1 METFLLN
8 LLKTSLLGSLAILA
22 MLVLK
27 PLWRERYRAKTRCWL
42 WLALAAFLL
51 LPVDFSVKNAP
62 VQAAPPKD
70 YTLFVGTDKTAIQ
83 STDNLFGDMAEKS
96 GQSPA
101 QVRDTIIQRPVT
113 NPEQKTTR
121 YIPVTTILFYG
132 YLAGAAAFLLYQGVS
147 YALFRRTVRRW
158 KRDVSRAD
166 YAAMLSD
173 TARDLGVSAPEM
185 IVCEAISTPAV
196 TGLLRPR
203 LLLPHE
209 RYDVQELRYILRH
222 ELCHLKRRDML
233 LKLVLLAANAMHW
246 FNPVV
251 YLMLRQAD
259 EDIELACDSA
269 ATDGLELPERAA
281 YSRTLLAAVQSS
293 VRALPATTCF
303 GGTVERLKRR
313 ITNVLG
319 AQKKRGLGVVALVLA
334 LTLTAGCAISWG
346 ERAQKNDDPFA
357 DKSYT
362 VDILLY
368 EAPAFTDGFTDGTY
382 PSFRTTTNT
391 AGEKYVTLC
400 DAWGSTSIY
409 GPMEEYTLEKQSFY
423 ALFGST
429 KASPVDDLIQNNKS
443 AWSGHCEEASDGQPN
458 QVYLLKQKD
467 GSVYL
472 GLAGDY
478 EEDGSELFCS
488 VFRLNEQVNPIY
500 ASMDDYAAA
509 CVEDL
514 KKGTMTYSVSEN
526 NDYASRSIEDTVAD
540 VRVTQ
545 LEQADSLGNL
555 SPDGTVLE
563 LWYFQYEMKPTN
575 EAGMQIDVI
584 GGQELTDDGYLNENW
599 THYLTVLH
607 YTYGEKT
614 GYQVIGTYTG
624 NDGLWYNGCS
634 YSGEEKYYLH
644 DFYVDYAGLD
654 LPKMFIP
661 DLLNDTAADGYG
673 RANQCEARLISGDG
687 SYYFYA
693 PITAWACNP
702 GTEFW
707 YSRYDTGSYFNAK
720 KLEQSLD
727 EAKAEWESTGA
738 KAEKTDAG
746 WRFVTHEGMSNTIV
760 TLFDAPDGT
769 CYEVTTHW
777 TFDGSTEENQWGW
790 NRDRAVEGEA
800 VILQAMVNSFRTSKI
815 LFTDG
820 SPNGSESSDPAPD
833 DTAFQADLQ
842 LASNGGA
849 SWLSLNT
856 DGMAVGGHDPKDSAP
871 TVLLDTCDYKEYD
884 PSESSPSGSAVPPG
898 GGNPLALCLS
908 LSNSAR
914 FTFYEGSDFMLYQH
928 GDTRYYK
935 VSSYG
940 DYATIFDAMLAWYNK
955 TPDKEATFESDLVLA
970 SNAATVDILAFCPA
984 SGESGSHAPLLT
996 GYSVALDSYEYKP
1009 IDKPKNLDGLD
1020 SVELWPHNAQA
1031 TCLIF
1036 YKGTNTVKYV
1046 SGKSERYYRAV
1057 GDFSIV
1063 DNDGRTLYDLMRVWY
1078 DTAEY
1083 SDMLTSDVRAQ
1094 SKSFSWQEA
1103 AQNWAN
1109 AYYGT
1114 QKEVTSGSIYKFT
1127 WLNVTVNPAEE
1138 TTQAKRKAGEI
1149 DDNTYCFAVRVEF
1162 TAESANALQ
1171 SAMAGNT
1178 VKCENPA
1185 APKDAYEFYR
1195 CCTIQLRDD
1204 GRWYGTELGTGWLCA
1219 IPKKEGLPP
1228 PFFAVFQRRAGKSTG
1243 TSQRYVV

>member
-42 WLALAAFLL
+42 WLALAVFLL

-113 NPEQKTTR
+113 NPAQKTTR

-132 YLAGAAAFLLYQGVS
+132 YLAGAAAFLLYQGLS

-158 KRDVSRAD
+158 KRDVARAD

-334 LTLTAGCAISWG
+334 LTLTAGCATSWG
-346 ERAQKNDDPFA
+346 SRDASTAPFDGSRYNPMFVFGNSELTTGKDFRPLYYVSDGNGFSVQLSQGNGA
-357 DKSYT
+357 KSVALTYGST
-362 VDILLY
+362 VAVYMPLESVTLTQ
-368 EAPAFTDGFTDGTY
+368 ENFDGTLLPDLDTLRGDNKAAWRVQLPDNFDDHDPEASPNLVFLLEQEDGTLYLCIGYHFEGGDAFPEDTDRIRWVYRLEKEDDTLY
-382 PSFRTTTNT
+382 PSM
-391 AGEKYVTLC
+391 
-400 DAWGSTSIY
+400 DA
-409 GPMEEYTLEKQSFY
+409 
-423 ALFGST
+423 
-429 KASPVDDLIQNNKS
+429 
-443 AWSGHCEEASDGQPN
+443 
-458 QVYLLKQKD
+458 
-467 GSVYL
+467 
-472 GLAGDY
+472 
-478 EEDGSELFCS
+478 
-488 VFRLNEQVNPIY
+488 
-500 ASMDDYAAA
+500 YAAA
-509 CVEDL
+509 QVEKL
-514 KKGTMTYSVSEN
+514 KKSTMSYCTSEDGN
-526 NDYASRSIEDTVAD
+526 YASQVAEDTVAD

-545 LEQADSLGNL
+545 LEQGDSLGNL

-575 EAGMQIDVI
+575 EAGVEIEPV
-584 GGQELTDDGYLNENW
+584 GGQYVTDDGYLRESW
-599 THYLTVLH
+599 THYLTVLR
-607 YTYGEKT
+607 YTSGEKT

-624 NDGLWYNGCS
+624 NDGLWYDGCN

-644 DFYVDYAGLD
+644 DFYIDYAGLD

-661 DLLNDTAADGYG
+661 NLLNAATDGYG

-800 VILQAMVNSFRTSKI
+800 EVLRAMVRSFTVNW
-815 LFTDG
+815 DADAAA
-820 SPNGSESSDPAPD
+820 DPALD
-833 DTAFQADLQ
+833 DSDFQADLQ

-849 SWLSLNT
+849 AWMFLYRDNAAITDRDMLNVTPTVRLDECSYALLHDKFTPADGARSLTLWLSNNDSSHLVFFEDT
-856 DGMAVGGHDPKDSAP
+856 DI
-871 TVLLDTCDYKEYD
+871 
-884 PSESSPSGSAVPPG
+884 
-898 GGNPLALCLS
+898 
-908 LSNSAR
+908 
-914 FTFYEGSDFMLYQH
+914 MLYQR
-928 GDTRYYK
+928 DDAYYYK
-935 VSSYG
+935 VSDYG
-940 DYATIFDAMLAWYNK
+940 DYATLYDAMLAWFNSAQSG
-955 TPDKEATFESDLVLA
+955 TEPSDASSATTT
-970 SNAATVDILAFCPA
+970 NAVSRDSLIKSA
-984 SGESGSHAPLLT
+984 
-996 GYSVALDSYEYKP
+996 DSYVDLGGYLWYTAGGKFCRWHEGGSVETIDTLP
-1009 IDKPKNLDGLD
+1009 IDYLNDAPVSASLSTQDNRILMSYHIGGATMGTYVTELYNSDGEQYVKIDGYESIAFDNHGNIVKTLQFPPAQNNLSISYD
-1020 SVELWPHNAQA
+1020 
-1031 TCLIF
+1031 
-1036 YKGTNTVKYV
+1036 
-1046 SGKSERYYRAV
+1046 SGKTWTSIGDADYFYGSVTENNDSISYAPADLSIRDGYVYTTAV
-1057 GDFSIV
+1057 
-1063 DNDGRTLYDLMRVWY
+1063 YDI
-1078 DTAEY
+1078 DHQK
-1083 SDMLTSDVRAQ
+1083 TSDPL
-1094 SKSFSWQEA
+1094 
-1103 AQNWAN
+1103 
-1109 AYYGT
+1109 
-1114 QKEVTSGSIYKFT
+1114 VTHS
-1127 WLNVTVNPAEE
+1127 
-1138 TTQAKRKAGEI
+1138 
-1149 DDNTYCFAVRVEF
+1149 VRV
-1162 TAESANALQ
+1162 NL
-1171 SAMAGNT
+1171 
-1178 VKCENPA
+1178 K
-1185 APKDAYEFYR
+1185 
-1195 CCTIQLRDD
+1195 
-1204 GRWYGTELGTGWLCA
+1204 TGAQEILD
-1219 IPKKEGLPP
+1219 
-1228 PFFAVFQRRAGKSTG
+1228 
-1243 TSQRYVV
+1243 

>member
-42 WLALAAFLL
+42 WLAMAAFLL

-132 YLAGAAAFLLYQGVS
+132 YLAGAAAFLLYQGIS
-147 YALFRRTVRRW
+147 YAHFRRTVRRW

-166 YAAMLSD
+166 YAAMLSN

-319 AQKKRGLGVVALVLA
+319 AQKKRGLGIVALVLA
-334 LTLTAGCAISWG
+334 LTLTAGCAVSWG

-362 VDILLY
+362 VDTLLY
-368 EAPAFTDGFTDGTY
+368 EAPGFTDGFTDGAY
-382 PSFRTTTNT
+382 PTFRTATNP
-391 AGEKYVTLC
+391 AGEKYVTMFNDLGY
-400 DAWGSTSIY
+400 ALIY
-409 GPMEEYTLEKQSFY
+409 GPMEEYKLEKQSFY
-423 ALFGST
+423 ALFGNT
-429 KASPVDDLIQNNKS
+429 RDASPVDDLMQHNKS
-443 AWSGHCEEASDGQPN
+443 AWTGYCEEAKDSQPY
-458 QVYLLKQKD
+458 QAYLLEQED
-467 GSVYL
+467 GTIYL
-472 GLAGDY
+472 GLSADY
-478 EEDGSELFCS
+478 AEDGSECFCM
-488 VFRLNEQVNPIY
+488 VYRLEKEDDTIY

-540 VRVTQ
+540 VRVTR

-575 EAGMQIDVI
+575 EAGAQINIV
-584 GGQELTDDGYLNENW
+584 GGQELTDDGYLNEHW

-614 GYQVIGTYTG
+614 GYQILGTSMS

-634 YSGEEKYYLH
+634 YGVDLKYYLH

-654 LPKMFIP
+654 LPKMYIP
-661 DLLNDTAADGYG
+661 NLVDGLVEDGYG
-673 RANQCEARLISGDG
+673 HGNSVEGRLVSG
-687 SYYFYA
+687 STYNFCYYYV
-693 PITAWACNP
+693 PITGWACSP
-702 GTEFW
+702 GTDYW
-707 YSRYDTGSYFNAK
+707 YSRYNTGSYFSVT
-720 KLEQSLD
+720 EVDHSLYD
-727 EAKAEWESTGA
+727 EKPEWESAGYT
-738 KAEKTDAG
+738 AEWIDESC
-746 WRFVTHEGMSNTIV
+746 RFVTHEGMSNTVV
-760 TLFDAPDGT
+760 TLFNGPNNT
-769 CYEVTTHW
+769 CYIVEIHW
-777 TFDGSTEENQWGW
+777 LFDGSTEENQWGW
-790 NRDRAVEGEA
+790 NHDRAVEEEA

-815 LFTDG
+815 LPTMD
-820 SPNGSESSDPAPD
+820 PVLDDPA
-833 DTAFQADLQ
+833 FKADLQ
-842 LASNGGA
+842 LATNGGA
-849 SWLSLNT
+849 SWMYLSKNSA
-856 DGMAVGGHDPKDSAP
+856 AVSDCNMRNVTP
-871 TVLLDTCDYKEYD
+871 TVKLDECSYALLNEEFTPDDGKQT
-884 PSESSPSGSAVPPG
+884 
-898 GGNPLALCLS
+898 LTLW
-908 LSNSAR
+908 LSNNDSSHLA
-914 FTFYEGSDFMLYQH
+914 FYESTNVMLYQR
-928 GDTRYYK
+928 DDARYYK
-935 VSSYG
+935 VSNFG
-940 DYATIFDAMLAWYNK
+940 DYATLYDAMLAWFNSAQSG
-955 TPDKEATFESDLVLA
+955 TEPSDA
-970 SNAATVDILAFCPA
+970 SSTTTTNAVSRDSLIKAA
-984 SGESGSHAPLLT
+984 
-996 GYSVALDSYEYKP
+996 DSYVDLGGYLWYTAGGKFCRWHE
-1009 IDKPKNLDGLD
+1009 GG
-1020 SVELWPHNAQA
+1020 SVE
-1031 TCLIF
+1031 
-1036 YKGTNTVKYV
+1036 TVCDLPLDYDTPV
-1046 SGKSERYYRAV
+1046 SASL
-1057 GDFSIV
+1057 STQ
-1063 DNDGRTLYDLMRVWY
+1063 DNRILMNYHIGGAIMGSFITDLYDTDGKKLSSINGYNAIAISGDIIVMTDHFMPTPNNMSISY
-1078 DTAEY
+1078 DCGKTFTEFGDKDWFYGSA
-1083 SDMLTSDVRAQ
+1083 LTED
-1094 SKSFSWQEA
+1094 
-1103 AQNWAN
+1103 
-1109 AYYGT
+1109 GT
-1114 QKEVTSGSIYKFT
+1114 YVTSVNSSLEIRDGYVYTTAVYDINHEKSDDP
-1127 WLNVTVNPAEE
+1127 LVTH
-1138 TTQAKRKAGEI
+1138 
-1149 DDNTYCFAVRVEF
+1149 AVRI
-1162 TAESANALQ
+1162 SI
-1171 SAMAGNT
+1171 
-1178 VKCENPA
+1178 K
-1185 APKDAYEFYR
+1185 
-1195 CCTIQLRDD
+1195 
-1204 GRWYGTELGTGWLCA
+1204 TGAQEILD
-1219 IPKKEGLPP
+1219 
-1228 PFFAVFQRRAGKSTG
+1228 
-1243 TSQRYVV
+1243 

>member
-27 PLWRERYRAKTRCWL
+27 PLWRERYRAITRCWL
-42 WLALAAFLL
+42 WLALAVFLL

-62 VQAAPPKD
+62 VQAEPPKD
-70 YTLFVGTDKTAIQ
+70 YTLFVGTDKTTIQ

-209 RYDVQELRYILRH
+209 HYDVQELRYILRH

-334 LTLTAGCAISWG
+334 LTLTAGCAVSWG

-362 VDILLY
+362 VDTLLY
-368 EAPAFTDGFTDGTY
+368 EAPGFTDGFTDGAY
-382 PSFRTTTNT
+382 PTFRPATNP
-391 AGEKYVTLC
+391 AGEKYVTMFNDLGY
-400 DAWGSTSIY
+400 ALIY
-409 GPMEEYTLEKQSFY
+409 GPMEEYKLEKQSFY
-423 ALFGST
+423 ALFGNT
-429 KASPVDDLIQNNKS
+429 RDASPVDDLMQHNKS
-443 AWSGHCEEASDGQPN
+443 AWTGYCEEAKDSQPY
-458 QVYLLKQKD
+458 QAYLLEQED
-467 GSVYL
+467 GTIYL
-472 GLAGDY
+472 GLSADY
-478 EEDGSELFCS
+478 AEDGSECFCM
-488 VFRLNEQVNPIY
+488 VYRLEKEDDTIY
-500 ASMDDYAAA
+500 ASMDDYAAERVA
-509 CVEDL
+509 EL

-607 YTYGEKT
+607 YTSGEQT

-800 VILQAMVNSFRTSKI
+800 AILQAMTDSFTITGKI
-815 LFTDG
+815 LLTQEDASAASTGFDALDAALDALGDMNVTADPLG
-820 SPNGSESSDPAPD
+820 HAVMVPNATAKWDDRNGTNIAYRAEIAKQFRQYSWKEASNVAQFGEEVLSVQCGRWNFYLYSNYKNVLSFFDQESDPKGYPYAFEITNAGAENAVWDAFYKWYEEAVAADNGKQTVTPAATDTLSRASITKSADSYVDLGGYLWYTAGGKFYRWHEGGSVETIDTLPIDSLTDSPVRATLSIRGSRVALNYHIGGATMGTYVTELYNPDGEQYVKIDGYESIAFDNHGNIVKTLQFPPAQNNLSISYDSGKTWTSIGDADYFYGSVTENNDSISYAP
-833 DTAFQADLQ
+833 ADL
-842 LASNGGA
+842 SIR
-849 SWLSLNT
+849 
-856 DGMAVGGHDPKDSAP
+856 DGYVYTTAV
-871 TVLLDTCDYKEYD
+871 YD
-884 PSESSPSGSAVPPG
+884 
-898 GGNPLALCLS
+898 
-908 LSNSAR
+908 
-914 FTFYEGSDFMLYQH
+914 
-928 GDTRYYK
+928 
-935 VSSYG
+935 
-940 DYATIFDAMLAWYNK
+940 
-955 TPDKEATFESDLVLA
+955 
-970 SNAATVDILAFCPA
+970 
-984 SGESGSHAPLLT
+984 
-996 GYSVALDSYEYKP
+996 
-1009 IDKPKNLDGLD
+1009 IDHQK
-1020 SVELWPHNAQA
+1020 
-1031 TCLIF
+1031 
-1036 YKGTNTVKYV
+1036 
-1046 SGKSERYYRAV
+1046 
-1057 GDFSIV
+1057 
-1063 DNDGRTLYDLMRVWY
+1063 
-1078 DTAEY
+1078 
-1083 SDMLTSDVRAQ
+1083 TSDPL
-1094 SKSFSWQEA
+1094 
-1103 AQNWAN
+1103 
-1109 AYYGT
+1109 
-1114 QKEVTSGSIYKFT
+1114 VTH
-1127 WLNVTVNPAEE
+1127 
-1138 TTQAKRKAGEI
+1138 
-1149 DDNTYCFAVRVEF
+1149 AVRI
-1162 TAESANALQ
+1162 SI
-1171 SAMAGNT
+1171 
-1178 VKCENPA
+1178 K
-1185 APKDAYEFYR
+1185 
-1195 CCTIQLRDD
+1195 
-1204 GRWYGTELGTGWLCA
+1204 TGAQEILD
-1219 IPKKEGLPP
+1219 
-1228 PFFAVFQRRAGKSTG
+1228 
-1243 TSQRYVV
+1243 

>member
-42 WLALAAFLL
+42 WLALAVFLL

-83 STDNLFGDMAEKS
+83 STDNLFGDMAERS

-101 QVRDTIIQRPVT
+101 AVRDTIIQRPVT

-121 YIPVTTILFYG
+121 YIPVTMILFYG

-166 YAAMLSD
+166 YASLLSD

-319 AQKKRGLGVVALVLA
+319 AQKKRGLGIVALVLA
-334 LTLTAGCAISWG
+334 LTLTAGCAVSWG

-362 VDILLY
+362 VDTLLY
-368 EAPAFTDGFTDGTY
+368 EAPGFTDGFTDGAY
-382 PSFRTTTNT
+382 PTFRTATNL
-391 AGEKYVTLC
+391 AGEKYVTMFNDLGY
-400 DAWGSTSIY
+400 ALIY
-409 GPMEEYTLEKQSFY
+409 GPMEEYKLEKQSFY
-423 ALFGST
+423 ALFGNT
-429 KASPVDDLIQNNKS
+429 RDASPVDDLMQHNKS
-443 AWSGHCEEASDGQPN
+443 AWTGYCEEAKDSQPY
-458 QVYLLKQKD
+458 QAYLLEQED
-467 GSVYL
+467 GTIYL
-472 GLAGDY
+472 GLSADY
-478 EEDGSELFCS
+478 AEDGSECFCM
-488 VFRLNEQVNPIY
+488 VYRLNEQINPIY

-575 EAGMQIDVI
+575 EAGAQINIV
-584 GGQELTDDGYLNENW
+584 GGQELTDDGYLNEHW

-614 GYQVIGTYTG
+614 GYQIIGTYTG

-644 DFYVDYAGLD
+644 DFYIDYAGLNE
-654 LPKMFIP
+654 PKMYIP
-661 DLLNDTAADGYG
+661 DLVDGLVEDGYG
-673 RANQCEARLISGDG
+673 HGNSVEGRLISG
-687 SYYFYA
+687 STYNFCYYYV
-693 PITAWACNP
+693 PITGWACSP
-702 GTEFW
+702 GTDYW
-707 YSRYDTGSYFNAK
+707 YSRYDTGSYFSVK
-720 KLEQSLD
+720 KLERGIND
-727 EAKAEWESTGA
+727 AKAEWESTGVTG
-738 KAEKTDAG
+738 EKVDTG
-746 WRFVTHEGMSNTIV
+746 CWRYVTHEGMSNTIV
-760 TLFDAPDGT
+760 TLFAGPNNT
-769 CYEVTTHW
+769 TYEVEIHW
-777 TFDGSTEENQWGW
+777 LFDGSTEENQWGW
-790 NRDRAVEGEA
+790 NRDRAVEEEA
-800 VILQAMVNSFRTSKI
+800 VILQAMVKHFTINGGI
-815 LFTDG
+815 YFTDG
-820 SPNGSESSDPAPD
+820 SSDSESPA
-833 DTAFQADLQ
+833 DTAFLTDLQ

-856 DGMAVGGHDPKDSAP
+856 DGMAVGGHDPKDAAP

-884 PSESSPSGSAVPPG
+884 PSESSPSGSAVPPR

-984 SGESGSHAPLLT
+984 GGESGSHAPLLT

-1195 CCTIQLRDD
+1195 CCTIQLKDD
-1204 GRWYGTELGTGWLCA
+1204 GRWYGTELGTGW
-1219 IPKKEGLPP
+1219 
-1228 PFFAVFQRRAGKSTG
+1228 
-1243 TSQRYVV
+1243 

>member
-42 WLALAAFLL
+42 WLALAVFLL

-158 KRDVSRAD
+158 KRDVARAD

-334 LTLTAGCAISWG
+334 LTLTAGCAVSWG
-346 ERAQKNDDPFA
+346 ERGKKNDAPF
-357 DKSYT
+357 
-362 VDILLY
+362 
-368 EAPAFTDGFTDGTY
+368 DGTRY
-382 PSFRTTTNT
+382 NPVLVVANWELTIGKNFRPLYYVSDESGTYFRLSREDGVNT
-391 AGEKYVTLC
+391 VTMIYDGGETAFAPMESVTLTQENFDGTLLPDL
-400 DAWGSTSIY
+400 DALRSDNKTAWRVQLPDNFDDHDPEASPNLVFLLEQEDGTLYLCIGYHFNGGDAFPEDSDRIRWVY
-409 GPMEEYTLEKQSFY
+409 RLEK
-423 ALFGST
+423 
-429 KASPVDDLIQNNKS
+429 
-443 AWSGHCEEASDGQPN
+443 
-458 QVYLLKQKD
+458 
-467 GSVYL
+467 
-472 GLAGDY
+472 
-478 EEDGSELFCS
+478 ED
-488 VFRLNEQVNPIY
+488 NTIY
-500 ASMDDYAAA
+500 PSMDDYAAA

-540 VRVTQ
+540 VRVTR
-545 LEQADSLGNL
+545 LEQGDSLGNL

-575 EAGMQIDVI
+575 EAGVQIDVI
-584 GGQELTDDGYLNENW
+584 GGQELTDDGYLNEHW

-614 GYQVIGTYTG
+614 GYQIIGTSMS
-624 NDGLWYNGCS
+624 NDGLWYNGCG
-634 YSGEEKYYLH
+634 YGVDLKYYLH
-644 DFYVDYAGLD
+644 DFYVDYAGLNE
-654 LPKMFIP
+654 PKMYIP
-661 DLLNDTAADGYG
+661 NLVDGLVEDGYG
-673 RANQCEARLISGDG
+673 HGNSVEGRLVSG
-687 SYYFYA
+687 STYNFCYYYV
-693 PITAWACNP
+693 PITGWACSP
-702 GTEFW
+702 GTDYW
-707 YSRYDTGSYFNAK
+707 YSRYDTGSYFSVK
-720 KLEQSLD
+720 KLERGIND
-727 EAKAEWESTGA
+727 AKAEWESTGVTG
-738 KAEKTDAG
+738 EKVDTG
-746 WRFVTHEGMSNTIV
+746 CWRYVTHEGMSNTIV
-760 TLFDAPDGT
+760 TLFAGPNNT
-769 CYEVTTHW
+769 TYEVEIHW
-777 TFDGSTEENQWGW
+777 LFDGSTEENQWGW
-790 NRDRAVEGEA
+790 NRDRAVEEEA
-800 VILQAMVNSFRTSKI
+800 VILQAMVKHFTINGGI
-815 LFTDG
+815 YFTDG
-820 SPNGSESSDPAPD
+820 SSDSESPA
-833 DTAFQADLQ
+833 DTAFLTDLQ
-842 LASNGGA
+842 LAANGGIESLTLFPA
-849 SWLSLNT
+849 ATSSIISPCEPVSTEGSELHVDLSNYGYSSTSEPENISLLNHIRIDLKGDSQSWF
-856 DGMAVGGHDPKDSAP
+856 
-871 TVLLDTCDYKEYD
+871 
-884 PSESSPSGSAVPPG
+884 ESYQ
-898 GGNPLALCLS
+898 GGNVIGYCAENRP
-908 LSNSAR
+908 
-914 FTFYEGSDFMLYQH
+914 TE
-928 GDTRYYK
+928 YY
-935 VSSYG
+935 
-940 DYATIFDAMLAWYNK
+940 
-955 TPDKEATFESDLVLA
+955 
-970 SNAATVDILAFCPA
+970 LAF
-984 SGESGSHAPLLT
+984 
-996 GYSVALDSYEYKP
+996 
-1009 IDKPKNLDGLD
+1009 
-1020 SVELWPHNAQA
+1020 
-1031 TCLIF
+1031 
-1036 YKGTNTVKYV
+1036 
-1046 SGKSERYYRAV
+1046 
-1057 GDFSIV
+1057 GDF
-1063 DNDGRTLYDLMRVWY
+1063 GKYATLYDVILEWYHSAQSGTKPSDASSTTTTNAVSRDSLIKAADSYVDLGGYLWYTAGGKFCRWREGGSVETVCDLPLDY
-1078 DTAEY
+1078 DTPVSASLSTQDNRILMNYHIGGATMGSFITDLYDTDGKKLSSINGYNAIAISGDIIVMTDHFMPTPNNMSISYDCGKTFTEFGDKDWFY
-1083 SDMLTSDVRAQ
+1083 GSALTEDGI
-1094 SKSFSWQEA
+1094 
-1103 AQNWAN
+1103 
-1109 AYYGT
+1109 Y
-1114 QKEVTSGSIYKFT
+1114 VTSVNSSLEIRDGYVYTTAVYDINHEKSDDP
-1127 WLNVTVNPAEE
+1127 LVTH
-1138 TTQAKRKAGEI
+1138 
-1149 DDNTYCFAVRVEF
+1149 AVRI
-1162 TAESANALQ
+1162 SI
-1171 SAMAGNT
+1171 
-1178 VKCENPA
+1178 K
-1185 APKDAYEFYR
+1185 
-1195 CCTIQLRDD
+1195 
-1204 GRWYGTELGTGWLCA
+1204 TGAQEILD
-1219 IPKKEGLPP
+1219 
-1228 PFFAVFQRRAGKSTG
+1228 
-1243 TSQRYVV
+1243 

>member
-42 WLALAAFLL
+42 WLAMAAFLL

-166 YAAMLSD
+166 YASLLSD
-173 TARDLGVSAPEM
+173 TAHDLGVSAPEM

-319 AQKKRGLGVVALVLA
+319 VQKKRGLGIVALVLA
-334 LTLTAGCAISWG
+334 LTLTAGCAVSWG
-346 ERAQKNDDPFA
+346 ERAQTQKNDDPFA

-382 PSFRTTTNT
+382 PSFRATTNT

-443 AWSGHCEEASDGQPN
+443 AWSGHCKEASDGQPN

-500 ASMDDYAAA
+500 ASMDDYAAERVA
-509 CVEDL
+509 EL

-526 NDYASRSIEDTVAD
+526 NEYASRSIEDTVAD

-545 LEQADSLGNL
+545 LEFADSLGNL

-575 EAGMQIDVI
+575 EAGAQINIV
-584 GGQELTDDGYLNENW
+584 GGQELTDDGYLNEHW

-614 GYQVIGTYTG
+614 GYQIIGTSMS
-624 NDGLWYNGCS
+624 NDGLWYNGCG
-634 YSGEEKYYLH
+634 YGVDLKYYLH

-654 LPKMFIP
+654 LPKMYIP
-661 DLLNDTAADGYG
+661 DLVDGLVEDGYG
-673 RANQCEARLISGDG
+673 HGNTVEGRLISGNG
-687 SYYFYA
+687 NYSFYA
-693 PITAWACNP
+693 PISGWTYKPNAEYA
-702 GTEFW
+702 EYW
-707 YSRYDTGSYFNAK
+707 YSSYNTGSYFSVT
-720 KLEQSLD
+720 EVDHSLYD
-727 EAKAEWESTGA
+727 EKPEWESAGYT
-738 KAEKTDAG
+738 AEWIDESC
-746 WRFVTHEGMSNTIV
+746 RFVTHEGMSNTVV
-760 TLFDAPDGT
+760 TLFNGPNNT
-769 CYEVTTHW
+769 CYIVEIHW
-777 TFDGSTEENQWGW
+777 LFDGSTEENQWGW
-790 NRDRAVEGEA
+790 NHDRAVEGEA
-800 VILQAMVNSFRTSKI
+800 EVLRAMVRSFTVNW
-815 LFTDG
+815 DADAAA
-820 SPNGSESSDPAPD
+820 DPALD
-833 DTAFQADLQ
+833 DSDFQADLQ

-849 SWLSLNT
+849 AWMFLYRDNAAITDRDMLNVTPTVRLDECSYALLHDKFTPADGARSLTLWLSNNDSSHLVFFEDT
-856 DGMAVGGHDPKDSAP
+856 DI
-871 TVLLDTCDYKEYD
+871 
-884 PSESSPSGSAVPPG
+884 
-898 GGNPLALCLS
+898 
-908 LSNSAR
+908 
-914 FTFYEGSDFMLYQH
+914 MLYQR
-928 GDTRYYK
+928 DDAYYYK
-935 VSSYG
+935 VSDYG
-940 DYATIFDAMLAWYNK
+940 DYATLYDAMLAWFNSAQSGTEPSDASSATTTNAVSRDSLIKAADSYVDLGGYLWYTAGGKFCRWHVGGSVETVCDLPLDYDTPVSASLSTQDNRILMNYHIGGAIMGSFITDLYDTDGKKLSSINGYNAIAISGDIIVMTDHFMPTPNNMSISYDCGK
-955 TPDKEATFESDLVLA
+955 TFTEFGDKDWFYGSALTEDGTYVTSVNSSLEIRDGYVYTTAVYDINHEK
-970 SNAATVDILAFCPA
+970 SNA
-984 SGESGSHAPLLT
+984 PL
-996 GYSVALDSYEYKP
+996 
-1009 IDKPKNLDGLD
+1009 
-1020 SVELWPHNAQA
+1020 
-1031 TCLIF
+1031 
-1036 YKGTNTVKYV
+1036 
-1046 SGKSERYYRAV
+1046 
-1057 GDFSIV
+1057 
-1063 DNDGRTLYDLMRVWY
+1063 
-1078 DTAEY
+1078 
-1083 SDMLTSDVRAQ
+1083 
-1094 SKSFSWQEA
+1094 
-1103 AQNWAN
+1103 
-1109 AYYGT
+1109 
-1114 QKEVTSGSIYKFT
+1114 VTH
-1127 WLNVTVNPAEE
+1127 
-1138 TTQAKRKAGEI
+1138 
-1149 DDNTYCFAVRVEF
+1149 AVRI
-1162 TAESANALQ
+1162 SI
-1171 SAMAGNT
+1171 
-1178 VKCENPA
+1178 K
-1185 APKDAYEFYR
+1185 
-1195 CCTIQLRDD
+1195 
-1204 GRWYGTELGTGWLCA
+1204 TGAQEILD
-1219 IPKKEGLPP
+1219 
-1228 PFFAVFQRRAGKSTG
+1228 
-1243 TSQRYVV
+1243 

>member
-42 WLALAAFLL
+42 WLALAVFLL

-70 YTLFVGTDKTAIQ
+70 YTLFVGTDKTTIQ

-166 YAAMLSD
+166 YASLLSD

-209 RYDVQELRYILRH
+209 HYDVQELRYILRH

-334 LTLTAGCAISWG
+334 LTLTAGCAVSWG
-346 ERAQKNDDPFA
+346 ERAQTQKNDDPFA

-614 GYQVIGTYTG
+614 GYQIIGTSMS
-624 NDGLWYNGCS
+624 NDGLWYNGCG
-634 YSGEEKYYLH
+634 YGVDLKYYLH
-644 DFYVDYAGLD
+644 DFYIDYAGLNE
-654 LPKMFIP
+654 PKMYIP
-661 DLLNDTAADGYG
+661 DLVDGLVEDGYG
-673 RANQCEARLISGDG
+673 HGNSVEGRLVSD
-687 SYYFYA
+687 STYNFCYYYV
-693 PITAWACNP
+693 PITGWACSP
-702 GTEFW
+702 GTDYW
-707 YSRYDTGSYFNAK
+707 YSRYDTGSYFSVK
-720 KLEQSLD
+720 KLERGIND
-727 EAKAEWESTGA
+727 AKAEWESTGA
-738 KAEKTDAG
+738 KAEKTDTG
-746 WRFVTHEGMSNTIV
+746 WRFVTNEGMSNTVV
-760 TLFDAPDGT
+760 TLFDAPDNT
-769 CYEVTTHW
+769 CYEVEIHW
-777 TFDGSTEENQWGW
+777 SFDGSTAENEWGW
-790 NRDRAVEGEA
+790 NRDRAVEEEA
-800 VILQAMVNSFRTSKI
+800 VVLRAMVRSFTVNW
-815 LFTDG
+815 DADAAA
-820 SPNGSESSDPAPD
+820 DPALD
-833 DTAFQADLQ
+833 DSDFQADLQ

-849 SWLSLNT
+849 AWMFLYRDNAAITDRDMLNVTPTVRLDECSYALLHDKFTPADGARSLTLWLSNNDSSHLAFFEGT
-856 DGMAVGGHDPKDSAP
+856 DI
-871 TVLLDTCDYKEYD
+871 
-884 PSESSPSGSAVPPG
+884 
-898 GGNPLALCLS
+898 
-908 LSNSAR
+908 
-914 FTFYEGSDFMLYQH
+914 MLYQR
-928 GDTRYYK
+928 DDAYYYK
-935 VSSYG
+935 VSDYG
-940 DYATIFDAMLAWYNK
+940 DYATLYDAMLAWFNSAQSG
-955 TPDKEATFESDLVLA
+955 TEPSDASSATTTNAVSRDSLIKAADSYVDLGGYLWYTAGGKLYRWREGGSVEVLHDLPV
-970 SNAATVDILAFCPA
+970 NDVTDTTVDATLSVVSDQVALRYYIGGGIMGSFVTELYGADGKQSA
-984 SGESGSHAPLLT
+984 TLYGYESIAISGSTIVETTKFPPTVNNLRLSTDGGKTWTSIGDADYFYGSVTEDGSSISYFPGALEIRD
-996 GYSVALDSYEYKP
+996 GYVYTTAVYD
-1009 IDKPKNLDGLD
+1009 IDHQK
-1020 SVELWPHNAQA
+1020 
-1031 TCLIF
+1031 
-1036 YKGTNTVKYV
+1036 
-1046 SGKSERYYRAV
+1046 
-1057 GDFSIV
+1057 
-1063 DNDGRTLYDLMRVWY
+1063 
-1078 DTAEY
+1078 
-1083 SDMLTSDVRAQ
+1083 TSDPL
-1094 SKSFSWQEA
+1094 
-1103 AQNWAN
+1103 
-1109 AYYGT
+1109 
-1114 QKEVTSGSIYKFT
+1114 VTHS
-1127 WLNVTVNPAEE
+1127 
-1138 TTQAKRKAGEI
+1138 
-1149 DDNTYCFAVRVEF
+1149 VRV
-1162 TAESANALQ
+1162 NL
-1171 SAMAGNT
+1171 
-1178 VKCENPA
+1178 K
-1185 APKDAYEFYR
+1185 
-1195 CCTIQLRDD
+1195 
-1204 GRWYGTELGTGWLCA
+1204 TGAQEILD
-1219 IPKKEGLPP
+1219 
-1228 PFFAVFQRRAGKSTG
+1228 
-1243 TSQRYVV
+1243 

>member
-173 TARDLGVSAPEM
+173 TARDLGVNAPEM

-196 TGLLRPR
+196 TGLLCPR

-334 LTLTAGCAISWG
+334 LTLTAGCATSWG
-346 ERAQKNDDPFA
+346 SRDASTAPFDGSRYNPMFVFGNSELTTGKDFRPLYYVSDGNGFSVQLSQGNGA
-357 DKSYT
+357 KSVALTYGST
-362 VDILLY
+362 VAVYMPLESVTLTQ
-368 EAPAFTDGFTDGTY
+368 ENFDGTLLPDLDTLRGDNKAAWRVQLPDNFDDHDPEASPNLVFLLEQEDGTLYLCIGYHFEGGDAFPEDTDRIRWVYRLEKEDDTLY
-382 PSFRTTTNT
+382 PSM
-391 AGEKYVTLC
+391 
-400 DAWGSTSIY
+400 DA
-409 GPMEEYTLEKQSFY
+409 
-423 ALFGST
+423 
-429 KASPVDDLIQNNKS
+429 
-443 AWSGHCEEASDGQPN
+443 
-458 QVYLLKQKD
+458 
-467 GSVYL
+467 
-472 GLAGDY
+472 
-478 EEDGSELFCS
+478 
-488 VFRLNEQVNPIY
+488 
-500 ASMDDYAAA
+500 YAAA
-509 CVEDL
+509 QVEKL
-514 KKGTMTYSVSEN
+514 KKSTMSYCTSEDGN
-526 NDYASRSIEDTVAD
+526 YASQVAEDTVAD

-545 LEQADSLGNL
+545 LEQGDSLGNL

-575 EAGMQIDVI
+575 EAGVEIEPV
-584 GGQELTDDGYLNENW
+584 GGQYVTDDGYLRESW
-599 THYLTVLH
+599 THYLTVLR
-607 YTYGEKT
+607 YTSGEKT

-624 NDGLWYNGCS
+624 NDGLWYDGCN

-644 DFYVDYAGLD
+644 DFYIDYAGLD

-661 DLLNDTAADGYG
+661 NLLNAATDGYG

-800 VILQAMVNSFRTSKI
+800 EVLRAMVRSFTVNW
-815 LFTDG
+815 DADAAA
-820 SPNGSESSDPAPD
+820 DPALD
-833 DTAFQADLQ
+833 DSDFQADLQ

-849 SWLSLNT
+849 AWMFLYRDNAAITDRDMLNVTPTVRLDECSYALLHDKFTPADGARSLTLWLSNNDSSHLAFFEGT
-856 DGMAVGGHDPKDSAP
+856 DI
-871 TVLLDTCDYKEYD
+871 
-884 PSESSPSGSAVPPG
+884 
-898 GGNPLALCLS
+898 
-908 LSNSAR
+908 
-914 FTFYEGSDFMLYQH
+914 MLYQR
-928 GDTRYYK
+928 DDAYYYK
-935 VSSYG
+935 VSDYG
-940 DYATIFDAMLAWYNK
+940 DYATLYDAMLAWFNSAQSG
-955 TPDKEATFESDLVLA
+955 TEPSDASSATTTNAVSRDSLIKAADSYVDLGGYLWYTAGGKLCRWREGGSVETIDTLPID
-970 SNAATVDILAFCPA
+970 SLTDSPVRATLSIR
-984 SGESGSHAPLLT
+984 GSR
-996 GYSVALDSYEYKP
+996 VALNYHIGGATMGTYVTELYNPDGEQYVKIDGYESIAFDNHGNIVKTLQFPPAQNNLSISY
-1009 IDKPKNLDGLD
+1009 D
-1020 SVELWPHNAQA
+1020 
-1031 TCLIF
+1031 
-1036 YKGTNTVKYV
+1036 
-1046 SGKSERYYRAV
+1046 SGKTWTSIGDADYFYGSVTEDGSSISYFPGALEIRDGYVYTTAV
-1057 GDFSIV
+1057 
-1063 DNDGRTLYDLMRVWY
+1063 YDI
-1078 DTAEY
+1078 DHQK
-1083 SDMLTSDVRAQ
+1083 TSDPL
-1094 SKSFSWQEA
+1094 
-1103 AQNWAN
+1103 
-1109 AYYGT
+1109 
-1114 QKEVTSGSIYKFT
+1114 VTHS
-1127 WLNVTVNPAEE
+1127 
-1138 TTQAKRKAGEI
+1138 
-1149 DDNTYCFAVRVEF
+1149 VRV
-1162 TAESANALQ
+1162 NL
-1171 SAMAGNT
+1171 
-1178 VKCENPA
+1178 K
-1185 APKDAYEFYR
+1185 
-1195 CCTIQLRDD
+1195 
-1204 GRWYGTELGTGWLCA
+1204 TGAQEILD
-1219 IPKKEGLPP
+1219 
-1228 PFFAVFQRRAGKSTG
+1228 
-1243 TSQRYVV
+1243 

>member
-42 WLALAAFLL
+42 WLALAVFLL

-132 YLAGAAAFLLYQGVS
+132 YLAGTAAFLLYQGLS
-147 YALFRRTVRRW
+147 YAHFRRTVRRW

-173 TARDLGVSAPEM
+173 TARDLGVSTPEM

-334 LTLTAGCAISWG
+334 LTLTAGCAVSWG

-362 VDILLY
+362 VDTLLY
-368 EAPAFTDGFTDGTY
+368 EAPGFTDGFTDGAY
-382 PSFRTTTNT
+382 PTFRTATNP
-391 AGEKYVTLC
+391 AGEKYVTMFNDLGY
-400 DAWGSTSIY
+400 ALIY
-409 GPMEEYTLEKQSFY
+409 GPMEEYKLEKQSFY
-423 ALFGST
+423 ALFGNT
-429 KASPVDDLIQNNKS
+429 RDASPVDDLMQHNKS
-443 AWSGHCEEASDGQPN
+443 AWTGYCEEAKDSQPY
-458 QVYLLKQKD
+458 QAYLLEQED
-467 GSVYL
+467 GTIYL
-472 GLAGDY
+472 GLSADY
-478 EEDGSELFCS
+478 AEDGSECFCM
-488 VFRLNEQVNPIY
+488 VYRLNEQINPIY
-500 ASMDDYAAA
+500 ASMDDYAAM

-526 NDYASRSIEDTVAD
+526 NEYASRSIEDTVAD

-545 LEQADSLGNL
+545 LEQGDSLGNL

-575 EAGMQIDVI
+575 EAGAQINIV
-584 GGQELTDDGYLNENW
+584 GGQELTDDGYLNEHW

-607 YTYGEKT
+607 YTSGEKT
-614 GYQVIGTYTG
+614 GYQIIGTSMS

-634 YSGEEKYYLH
+634 YGVDLKYYLH

-654 LPKMFIP
+654 LPKMYIP
-661 DLLNDTAADGYG
+661 NLVDGLVEDGYG
-673 RANQCEARLISGDG
+673 HGNSVEGRLISG
-687 SYYFYA
+687 STYNFCYYYV
-693 PITAWACNP
+693 PITGWACSP
-702 GTEFW
+702 GTDYW
-707 YSRYDTGSYFNAK
+707 YSRYDTGSYFSVK
-720 KLEQSLD
+720 KLERGIND
-727 EAKAEWESTGA
+727 AKAEWESTGVTG
-738 KAEKTDAG
+738 EKVDTG
-746 WRFVTHEGMSNTIV
+746 CWRYVTHEGMSNTVV
-760 TLFDAPDGT
+760 TLFNGPNNT
-769 CYEVTTHW
+769 CYIVEIHW
-777 TFDGSTEENQWGW
+777 LFDGSTEENQWGW

-800 VILQAMVNSFRTSKI
+800 EVLRAMVRSFTVNW
-815 LFTDG
+815 DADAAA
-820 SPNGSESSDPAPD
+820 DPAPD
-833 DTAFQADLQ
+833 DTAFQTDLQ

-856 DGMAVGGHDPKDSAP
+856 DGMAVGGHDPKDAAP

-884 PSESSPSGSAVPPG
+884 PSESSPSGSAVPPD

-984 SGESGSHAPLLT
+984 GGESGSHAPLLT

-1204 GRWYGTELGTGWLCA
+1204 GRWYGTELGTGW
-1219 IPKKEGLPP
+1219 
-1228 PFFAVFQRRAGKSTG
+1228 
-1243 TSQRYVV
+1243 

>member
-42 WLALAAFLL
+42 WLALAVFLL

-70 YTLFVGTDKTAIQ
+70 YTLFVGTDKTTIQ

-166 YAAMLSD
+166 YASLLSD

-209 RYDVQELRYILRH
+209 HYDVQELRYILRH

-334 LTLTAGCAISWG
+334 LTLTAGCAVSWG
-346 ERAQKNDDPFA
+346 ERAQTQKNDDPFA

-368 EAPAFTDGFTDGTY
+368 EAPGFTDGFTDGAY
-382 PSFRTTTNT
+382 PTFRTATNP
-391 AGEKYVTLC
+391 AGEKYVTMFNDLGY
-400 DAWGSTSIY
+400 ALIY
-409 GPMEEYTLEKQSFY
+409 GPMEEYKLEKQSFY

-429 KASPVDDLIQNNKS
+429 RDASPVDDLMQHNKS
-443 AWSGHCEEASDGQPN
+443 AWTGYCEEAKDSQPY
-458 QVYLLKQKD
+458 QAYLLEQED
-467 GSVYL
+467 GTIYL
-472 GLAGDY
+472 GLSADY
-478 EEDGSELFCS
+478 AEDGSECFCM
-488 VFRLNEQVNPIY
+488 VYRLEKEDDTIY
-500 ASMDDYAAA
+500 ASMDDYAAERVA
-509 CVEDL
+509 EL

-526 NDYASRSIEDTVAD
+526 NEYASRSIEDTVAD

-575 EAGMQIDVI
+575 EAGAQINIV

-607 YTYGEKT
+607 YTSGEKT

-790 NRDRAVEGEA
+790 NRDRAVESEA
-800 VILQAMVNSFRTSKI
+800 EVLRAMVRSFTVNW
-815 LFTDG
+815 DADAAA
-820 SPNGSESSDPAPD
+820 DPALD
-833 DTAFQADLQ
+833 DSDFQADLQ

-849 SWLSLNT
+849 AWMYLSKNSAAVSDCNMRNVTPTVKLDECSYALLNEEFTPDDGKQTLTLWLSNN
-856 DGMAVGGHDPKDSAP
+856 DS
-871 TVLLDTCDYKEYD
+871 
-884 PSESSPSGSAVPPG
+884 SH
-898 GGNPLALCLS
+898 LA
-908 LSNSAR
+908 
-914 FTFYEGSDFMLYQH
+914 FYEGTNVMLYQR
-928 GDTRYYK
+928 DDARYYK
-935 VSSYG
+935 VSNFG
-940 DYATIFDAMLAWYNK
+940 DYATLYDAMLAWFNSAQSG
-955 TPDKEATFESDLVLA
+955 TETSDA
-970 SNAATVDILAFCPA
+970 SSTTTTNAVSRDSLIKAA
-984 SGESGSHAPLLT
+984 
-996 GYSVALDSYEYKP
+996 DSY
-1009 IDKPKNLDGLD
+1009 
-1020 SVELWPHNAQA
+1020 
-1031 TCLIF
+1031 
-1036 YKGTNTVKYV
+1036 
-1046 SGKSERYYRAV
+1046 
-1057 GDFSIV
+1057 V
-1063 DNDGRTLYDLMRVWY
+1063 DNDDYLWYISGGKLCRWHEGGSVETLRELPYNDVTDQPAIATLAVEYDQVALRWHIGGATTGTTMLELYGADGKRTMELD
-1078 DTAEY
+1078 
-1083 SDMLTSDVRAQ
+1083 
-1094 SKSFSWQEA
+1094 
-1103 AQNWAN
+1103 
-1109 AYYGT
+1109 
-1114 QKEVTSGSIYKFT
+1114 GSA
-1127 WLNVTVNPAEE
+1127 P
-1138 TTQAKRKAGEI
+1138 
-1149 DDNTYCFAVRVEF
+1149 FAI
-1162 TAESANALQ
+1162 S
-1171 SAMAGNT
+1171 GNT
-1178 VKCENPA
+1178 VVKLLSFPPTTGNLLLSTDGGKTWSA
-1185 APKDAYEFYR
+1185 IGDADWFYGSVTEDSSGSTSYALADL
-1195 CCTIQLRDD
+1195 TIRDGYVYTTAVYD
-1204 GRWYGTELGTGWLCA
+1204 IDHQKTSDPLVTHSVRVNLKTGAQEILD
-1219 IPKKEGLPP
+1219 
-1228 PFFAVFQRRAGKSTG
+1228 
-1243 TSQRYVV
+1243 

>member
-42 WLALAAFLL
+42 WLALAVFLL

-70 YTLFVGTDKTAIQ
+70 YTLFVGTDKTTIQ

-334 LTLTAGCAISWG
+334 LTLTAGCAVSWG

-362 VDILLY
+362 VDTLLY
-368 EAPAFTDGFTDGTY
+368 EAPGFTDGFTDGAY
-382 PSFRTTTNT
+382 PTFRTATNP
-391 AGEKYVTLC
+391 AGEKYVTMFNDLGY
-400 DAWGSTSIY
+400 ALIY
-409 GPMEEYTLEKQSFY
+409 GPMEEYKLEKQSFY
-423 ALFGST
+423 ALFGNT
-429 KASPVDDLIQNNKS
+429 RDASPVDDLMQHNKS
-443 AWSGHCEEASDGQPN
+443 AWTGYCEEAKDSQPYQAYLFEQEDGTI
-458 QVYLLKQKD
+458 
-467 GSVYL
+467 YL
-472 GLAGDY
+472 GLSADY
-478 EEDGSELFCS
+478 AEDGSECFCM
-488 VFRLNEQVNPIY
+488 VYRLEKEDDTIY
-500 ASMDDYAAA
+500 ASMDDYAAERVA
-509 CVEDL
+509 EL

-526 NDYASRSIEDTVAD
+526 NEYASRSIEDTVAD

-575 EAGMQIDVI
+575 EAGAQINIV

-607 YTYGEKT
+607 YTSGEQT

-760 TLFDAPDGT
+760 TLFAGPNNT
-769 CYEVTTHW
+769 TYEVEIHW
-777 TFDGSTEENQWGW
+777 LFDGSTEENQWGW

-800 VILQAMVNSFRTSKI
+800 EVLRAMVRSFTVNW
-815 LFTDG
+815 DADAAA
-820 SPNGSESSDPAPD
+820 DPAPD

-856 DGMAVGGHDPKDSAP
+856 DGMAVGGHDPKDAAP
-871 TVLLDTCDYKEYD
+871 TVLLDTCDYREYD
-884 PSESSPSGSAVPPG
+884 PSESSPSGSAVPPD

-984 SGESGSHAPLLT
+984 GGESGSHAPLLT

-1009 IDKPKNLDGLD
+1009 IDKPKKLDGLD

-1178 VKCENPA
+1178 VKCENLA

-1204 GRWYGTELGTGWLCA
+1204 GRWYGTELGTGW
-1219 IPKKEGLPP
+1219 
-1228 PFFAVFQRRAGKSTG
+1228 
-1243 TSQRYVV
+1243 

>member
-83 STDNLFGDMAEKS
+83 STDNLFGGMAEKN

-132 YLAGAAAFLLYQGVS
+132 YLAGTAAFLLYQGVS

-334 LTLTAGCAISWG
+334 LTLTAGCAVGWG
-346 ERAQKNDDPFA
+346 ERAQTQKNDDPFA

-607 YTYGEKT
+607 YTSGEKT

-634 YSGEEKYYLH
+634 YGVDLKYYLH
-644 DFYVDYAGLD
+644 DFYIDYAGLNE
-654 LPKMFIP
+654 PKMYIP
-661 DLLNDTAADGYG
+661 NLLNAATDGYG

-815 LFTDG
+815 LPTTD
-820 SPNGSESSDPAPD
+820 PVLDDPA
-833 DTAFQADLQ
+833 FKADLQ
-842 LASNGGA
+842 LATNGGA
-849 SWLSLNT
+849 SWMYLSKNSA
-856 DGMAVGGHDPKDSAP
+856 AVSDCNMRNVTP
-871 TVLLDTCDYKEYD
+871 TVKLDECSYALLNEEFTPDDGKQT
-884 PSESSPSGSAVPPG
+884 
-898 GGNPLALCLS
+898 LTLW
-908 LSNSAR
+908 LSNNDSSHLA
-914 FTFYEGSDFMLYQH
+914 FYEGTNVMLYQR
-928 GDTRYYK
+928 DDARYYK
-935 VSSYG
+935 VSNFG
-940 DYATIFDAMLAWYNK
+940 DYATLYDAMLAWFNSAQSGTVTSDASSATTTNAVSRDSLIKAADSYVDLGGYLWYTAGGKFYRWHEGGSVETLRELPYNDVTDQPAIATLAVEYDQVALRWHIGGATTGTTMLELYGADGKRTMELDGSAPFAISGNTIVKLRSFPPTTGNLLLSTDGGK
-955 TPDKEATFESDLVLA
+955 TW
-970 SNAATVDILAFCPA
+970 
-984 SGESGSHAPLLT
+984 SGLGDADWFYGSVTEDSSGSTSYALADLT
-996 GYSVALDSYEYKP
+996 IRDGYVYTTAVYD
-1009 IDKPKNLDGLD
+1009 IDHQK
-1020 SVELWPHNAQA
+1020 
-1031 TCLIF
+1031 
-1036 YKGTNTVKYV
+1036 
-1046 SGKSERYYRAV
+1046 
-1057 GDFSIV
+1057 
-1063 DNDGRTLYDLMRVWY
+1063 
-1078 DTAEY
+1078 
-1083 SDMLTSDVRAQ
+1083 TSDPL
-1094 SKSFSWQEA
+1094 
-1103 AQNWAN
+1103 
-1109 AYYGT
+1109 
-1114 QKEVTSGSIYKFT
+1114 VTHS
-1127 WLNVTVNPAEE
+1127 
-1138 TTQAKRKAGEI
+1138 
-1149 DDNTYCFAVRVEF
+1149 VRV
-1162 TAESANALQ
+1162 NL
-1171 SAMAGNT
+1171 
-1178 VKCENPA
+1178 K
-1185 APKDAYEFYR
+1185 
-1195 CCTIQLRDD
+1195 
-1204 GRWYGTELGTGWLCA
+1204 TGAQEILD
-1219 IPKKEGLPP
+1219 
-1228 PFFAVFQRRAGKSTG
+1228 
-1243 TSQRYVV
+1243 

>member
-51 LPVDFSVKNAP
+51 LPIDFSVKNAP

-101 QVRDTIIQRPVT
+101 AVRDTINQRPVT

-158 KRDVSRAD
+158 KKDVARVD

-209 RYDVQELRYILRH
+209 HYDVQELRYILRH

-319 AQKKRGLGVVALVLA
+319 VQKKRGLGIVALVLA
-334 LTLTAGCAISWG
+334 LTLTAGCAVSWG
-346 ERAQKNDDPFA
+346 ESAQKNDDPFA

-362 VDILLY
+362 VDTLLY
-368 EAPAFTDGFTDGTY
+368 EAPGFTDGFTDGAY
-382 PSFRTTTNT
+382 PTFRTATNP
-391 AGEKYVTLC
+391 AGEKYVTMFNDLGY
-400 DAWGSTSIY
+400 ALIY
-409 GPMEEYTLEKQSFY
+409 GPMEEYKLEKQSFY
-423 ALFGST
+423 ALFGNT
-429 KASPVDDLIQNNKS
+429 RDASPVDDLMQHNKS
-443 AWSGHCEEASDGQPN
+443 AWTGYCEEAKDSQPYQAYFLEQEDGTI
-458 QVYLLKQKD
+458 
-467 GSVYL
+467 YL
-472 GLAGDY
+472 GLSADY
-478 EEDGSELFCS
+478 AEDGSECFCM
-488 VFRLNEQVNPIY
+488 VYRLEKQDDTIY

-526 NDYASRSIEDTVAD
+526 NEYASRSIEDTVAD
-540 VRVTQ
+540 VRVTR
-545 LEQADSLGNL
+545 LEFADSLGNL

-575 EAGMQIDVI
+575 EAGAQINIV
-584 GGQELTDDGYLNENW
+584 GGQELTDDGYLNEHW

-607 YTYGEKT
+607 YTSGEKT
-614 GYQVIGTYTG
+614 GYQIIGTSMS

-634 YSGEEKYYLH
+634 YGVDLKYYLH

-654 LPKMFIP
+654 LPKMYIP
-661 DLLNDTAADGYG
+661 DLVDGLVEDGYG
-673 RANQCEARLISGDG
+673 HGNSVEGRLISGNG
-687 SYYFYA
+687 NYRFYA
-693 PITAWACNP
+693 PISGWTYKPDAEYA
-702 GTEFW
+702 EYW
-707 YSRYDTGSYFNAK
+707 YSSYNTGSYFSVT
-720 KLEQSLD
+720 EVDHSLYD
-727 EAKAEWESTGA
+727 EKPEWESAGYT
-738 KAEKTDAG
+738 AEWIDESC
-746 WRFVTHEGMSNTIV
+746 RFVTHEGMSNTVV
-760 TLFDAPDGT
+760 TLFNGPNNT
-769 CYEVTTHW
+769 CYIVEIHW
-777 TFDGSTEENQWGW
+777 LFDGSTEENQWGW
-790 NRDRAVEGEA
+790 NRDRAVEEEA

-815 LFTDG
+815 LPTM
-820 SPNGSESSDPAPD
+820 DPVLD
-833 DTAFQADLQ
+833 DSAFKADLQ
-842 LASNGGA
+842 LATNGGA
-849 SWLSLNT
+849 SWMYLSKNSA
-856 DGMAVGGHDPKDSAP
+856 AVSDCNMRNVTP
-871 TVLLDTCDYKEYD
+871 TVKLDECSYALLNEEFTPDDGKQT
-884 PSESSPSGSAVPPG
+884 
-898 GGNPLALCLS
+898 LTLW
-908 LSNSAR
+908 LSNNDSSHLA
-914 FTFYEGSDFMLYQH
+914 FYESTNVMLYQR
-928 GDTRYYK
+928 DDARYYK
-935 VSSYG
+935 VSNFG
-940 DYATIFDAMLAWYNK
+940 DYATLYDAMLAWFNSAQSG
-955 TPDKEATFESDLVLA
+955 TEPSDA
-970 SNAATVDILAFCPA
+970 SSTTTTNAVSRDSLIKAA
-984 SGESGSHAPLLT
+984 
-996 GYSVALDSYEYKP
+996 DSYVDLGGYLWYTAGGKFCRWHE
-1009 IDKPKNLDGLD
+1009 GG
-1020 SVELWPHNAQA
+1020 SVE
-1031 TCLIF
+1031 
-1036 YKGTNTVKYV
+1036 TVCDLPLDYDTPV
-1046 SGKSERYYRAV
+1046 SASL
-1057 GDFSIV
+1057 STQ
-1063 DNDGRTLYDLMRVWY
+1063 DNRILMNYHIGGAIMGSFITDLYDTDGKKLSSINGYNAIAISGDIIVMTDHFMPTPNNMSISY
-1078 DTAEY
+1078 DCGKTFTEFGDKDWFYGSA
-1083 SDMLTSDVRAQ
+1083 LTED
-1094 SKSFSWQEA
+1094 
-1103 AQNWAN
+1103 
-1109 AYYGT
+1109 GT
-1114 QKEVTSGSIYKFT
+1114 YVTSVNSSLEIRDGYVYTTAVYDINHEKSDDP
-1127 WLNVTVNPAEE
+1127 LVTH
-1138 TTQAKRKAGEI
+1138 
-1149 DDNTYCFAVRVEF
+1149 AVRI
-1162 TAESANALQ
+1162 SI
-1171 SAMAGNT
+1171 
-1178 VKCENPA
+1178 K
-1185 APKDAYEFYR
+1185 
-1195 CCTIQLRDD
+1195 
-1204 GRWYGTELGTGWLCA
+1204 TGAQEILD
-1219 IPKKEGLPP
+1219 
-1228 PFFAVFQRRAGKSTG
+1228 
-1243 TSQRYVV
+1243 

>member
-42 WLALAAFLL
+42 WLAMAAFLL
-51 LPVDFSVKNAP
+51 LPIDFSVKNAP

-101 QVRDTIIQRPVT
+101 AVRDTIIQRPVT
-113 NPEQKTTR
+113 NPEQKMTR

-132 YLAGAAAFLLYQGVS
+132 YLAGAAAFLLYQGLS
-147 YALFRRTVRRW
+147 YAHFRRTVRRW
-158 KRDVSRAD
+158 KRDVARAD

-173 TARDLGVSAPEM
+173 TAHDLGVSAPEM

-209 RYDVQELRYILRH
+209 HYDVQELRYILRH

-233 LKLVLLAANAMHW
+233 FKLVLLAANAMHW

-334 LTLTAGCAISWG
+334 LTLTAGCAVSWG
-346 ERAQKNDDPFA
+346 ERGKKNDAPF
-357 DKSYT
+357 
-362 VDILLY
+362 
-368 EAPAFTDGFTDGTY
+368 DGTRY
-382 PSFRTTTNT
+382 NPVLVVANWELTIGKNFRPLYYVSDESGTYFRLSREDGVNT
-391 AGEKYVTLC
+391 VTMIYDGGETAFAPMESVTLTQENFDGTLLPDL
-400 DAWGSTSIY
+400 DALRSDNKTAWRVQLPDNFDDHDPEASPNLVFLLEQEDGTLYLCIGYHFNGGDAFPEDSDRIRWVY
-409 GPMEEYTLEKQSFY
+409 RLEK
-423 ALFGST
+423 
-429 KASPVDDLIQNNKS
+429 
-443 AWSGHCEEASDGQPN
+443 
-458 QVYLLKQKD
+458 
-467 GSVYL
+467 
-472 GLAGDY
+472 
-478 EEDGSELFCS
+478 ED
-488 VFRLNEQVNPIY
+488 NTIY
-500 ASMDDYAAA
+500 PSMDDYAAA

-540 VRVTQ
+540 VRVTR
-545 LEQADSLGNL
+545 LEQGDSLGNL

-575 EAGMQIDVI
+575 EAGVEIEPV
-584 GGQELTDDGYLNENW
+584 GGQYVTDDGYLRESW

-607 YTYGEKT
+607 YTSGEKT

-624 NDGLWYNGCS
+624 NDGLWYNGCN

-644 DFYVDYAGLD
+644 DFYIDYAGLNE
-654 LPKMFIP
+654 PKMYIP
-661 DLLNDTAADGYG
+661 NLLNAATDGYG

-800 VILQAMVNSFRTSKI
+800 EVLRAMVRSFTVNW
-815 LFTDG
+815 DADAAA
-820 SPNGSESSDPAPD
+820 DPALD
-833 DTAFQADLQ
+833 DSDFQADLQ

-849 SWLSLNT
+849 SWMYLSKNSA
-856 DGMAVGGHDPKDSAP
+856 AVSDCNMRNVTP
-871 TVLLDTCDYKEYD
+871 TVKLDECSHALLNEEFTPDDGKQT
-884 PSESSPSGSAVPPG
+884 
-898 GGNPLALCLS
+898 LTLW
-908 LSNSAR
+908 LSNNDSSHLA
-914 FTFYEGSDFMLYQH
+914 FYEGTNVMLYQR
-928 GDTRYYK
+928 DDARYYK
-935 VSSYG
+935 VSNFG
-940 DYATIFDAMLAWYNK
+940 DYATLYDAMLAWYHSAQSGTK
-955 TPDKEATFESDLVLA
+955 PSDA
-970 SNAATVDILAFCPA
+970 SSTTTTNAVSRDSLIKAA
-984 SGESGSHAPLLT
+984 
-996 GYSVALDSYEYKP
+996 DSYVDLGGYLWYTAGGKFCRWRE
-1009 IDKPKNLDGLD
+1009 GG
-1020 SVELWPHNAQA
+1020 SVE
-1031 TCLIF
+1031 
-1036 YKGTNTVKYV
+1036 TVCDLPLDYDTPV
-1046 SGKSERYYRAV
+1046 SASL
-1057 GDFSIV
+1057 STQ
-1063 DNDGRTLYDLMRVWY
+1063 DNRILMNYHIGGAIMGSFITDLYDTDGKKLSSINGYNAIAISGDIIVMTDYFMPTPNNMSISY
-1078 DTAEY
+1078 DCGKTFTEFGDKDWFYGSA
-1083 SDMLTSDVRAQ
+1083 LTED
-1094 SKSFSWQEA
+1094 
-1103 AQNWAN
+1103 
-1109 AYYGT
+1109 GT
-1114 QKEVTSGSIYKFT
+1114 YVTSVNSSLEIRDGYVYTTAVYDINHEKSDDP
-1127 WLNVTVNPAEE
+1127 LVTH
-1138 TTQAKRKAGEI
+1138 
-1149 DDNTYCFAVRVEF
+1149 AVRI
-1162 TAESANALQ
+1162 SI
-1171 SAMAGNT
+1171 
-1178 VKCENPA
+1178 K
-1185 APKDAYEFYR
+1185 
-1195 CCTIQLRDD
+1195 
-1204 GRWYGTELGTGWLCA
+1204 TGAQEILD
-1219 IPKKEGLPP
+1219 
-1228 PFFAVFQRRAGKSTG
+1228 
-1243 TSQRYVV
+1243 

>member
-158 KRDVSRAD
+158 KRDVFRAD

-334 LTLTAGCAISWG
+334 LTLTAGCAVGWG
-346 ERAQKNDDPFA
+346 ERAQTQKNDDPFA

-500 ASMDDYAAA
+500 VSMDDYAAA

-607 YTYGEKT
+607 YTSGEQT

-654 LPKMFIP
+654 LPKIYIP
-661 DLLNDTAADGYG
+661 DLVDGLVEDGYG
-673 RANQCEARLISGDG
+673 HGNSVEGRLVSD
-687 SYYFYA
+687 STYNFCYYYV
-693 PITAWACNP
+693 PITGWACSP
-702 GTEFW
+702 GTDYW
-707 YSRYDTGSYFNAK
+707 YSRYDTGSYFSVK
-720 KLEQSLD
+720 KLERGIND
-727 EAKAEWESTGA
+727 AKAEWESTGA
-738 KAEKTDAG
+738 KAEKTDTG
-746 WRFVTHEGMSNTIV
+746 WRYVAHEGMSNTIV
-760 TLFDAPDGT
+760 TLFAGPNNT
-769 CYEVTTHW
+769 TYEVEIHW
-777 TFDGSTEENQWGW
+777 LFDGSTEENQWGW
-790 NRDRAVEGEA
+790 NRDRAVESEA
-800 VILQAMVNSFRTSKI
+800 EVLRAMVRSFTVNW
-815 LFTDG
+815 DADAAA
-820 SPNGSESSDPAPD
+820 DPALD
-833 DTAFQADLQ
+833 DSDFQADLQ

-849 SWLSLNT
+849 AWMYLSKNSAAVSDCNMRNVTPTVKLDECSYALLNEEFTPDDGKQTLTLWLSNN
-856 DGMAVGGHDPKDSAP
+856 DS
-871 TVLLDTCDYKEYD
+871 
-884 PSESSPSGSAVPPG
+884 SH
-898 GGNPLALCLS
+898 LA
-908 LSNSAR
+908 
-914 FTFYEGSDFMLYQH
+914 FYEGTNVMLYQR
-928 GDTRYYK
+928 DDARYYK
-935 VSSYG
+935 VSNFG
-940 DYATIFDAMLAWYNK
+940 DYATLYDAMLAWFNSAQSG
-955 TPDKEATFESDLVLA
+955 TETSDASSTTTTNAVSRDSLIKAADSYVDLGGYLWYTAGGKFYRWHEGGSVEVLHDLPV
-970 SNAATVDILAFCPA
+970 NDVTDTTVDATLSVVSDQVALRYYIGGGIMGSFVTELYGADGKQSA
-984 SGESGSHAPLLT
+984 TLYGYESIAISGSTIVETTKFPPTVNNLRLSTDGGKTWTSIGDADYFYGSVTEDGSSISYFPGALEIRD
-996 GYSVALDSYEYKP
+996 GYVYTTAVYD
-1009 IDKPKNLDGLD
+1009 IDHQK
-1020 SVELWPHNAQA
+1020 
-1031 TCLIF
+1031 
-1036 YKGTNTVKYV
+1036 
-1046 SGKSERYYRAV
+1046 
-1057 GDFSIV
+1057 
-1063 DNDGRTLYDLMRVWY
+1063 
-1078 DTAEY
+1078 
-1083 SDMLTSDVRAQ
+1083 TSDPL
-1094 SKSFSWQEA
+1094 
-1103 AQNWAN
+1103 
-1109 AYYGT
+1109 
-1114 QKEVTSGSIYKFT
+1114 VTHS
-1127 WLNVTVNPAEE
+1127 
-1138 TTQAKRKAGEI
+1138 
-1149 DDNTYCFAVRVEF
+1149 VRV
-1162 TAESANALQ
+1162 NL
-1171 SAMAGNT
+1171 
-1178 VKCENPA
+1178 K
-1185 APKDAYEFYR
+1185 
-1195 CCTIQLRDD
+1195 
-1204 GRWYGTELGTGWLCA
+1204 TGAQEILD
-1219 IPKKEGLPP
+1219 
-1228 PFFAVFQRRAGKSTG
+1228 
-1243 TSQRYVV
+1243 

>member
-42 WLALAAFLL
+42 WLALAVFLL

-62 VQAAPPKD
+62 VQAEPPKD

-158 KRDVSRAD
+158 KRDVARAD

-196 TGLLRPR
+196 TGVLRPR

-209 RYDVQELRYILRH
+209 HYDVQELRYILRH

-334 LTLTAGCAISWG
+334 LTFTAGCAVSWG
-346 ERAQKNDDPFA
+346 ERAQAQKNDDPFA

-382 PSFRTTTNT
+382 PSFRATTNT

-526 NDYASRSIEDTVAD
+526 NEYASRSIEDTVAD

-575 EAGMQIDVI
+575 EADMQIDVI
-584 GGQELTDDGYLNENW
+584 GGQELTDDGYLNEHW

-607 YTYGEKT
+607 YTSGEQT
-614 GYQVIGTYTG
+614 GYQVIGTSMS
-624 NDGLWYNGCS
+624 NDGLWYNGCG
-634 YSGEEKYYLH
+634 YGEELKYYLH

-654 LPKMFIP
+654 LPKMYIP
-661 DLLNDTAADGYG
+661 DLVDGLVEDGYG
-673 RANQCEARLISGDG
+673 HGNSVEGRLISGNG
-687 SYYFYA
+687 NYSFYA
-693 PITAWACNP
+693 PISGWTYKPDAEYA
-702 GTEFW
+702 EYW
-707 YSRYDTGSYFNAK
+707 YSSYNTGSYFSVT
-720 KLEQSLD
+720 EVDHSLYD
-727 EAKAEWESTGA
+727 EKPEWESAGYT
-738 KAEKTDAG
+738 AEWIDESC
-746 WRFVTHEGMSNTIV
+746 RFVTHEGMSNTVV
-760 TLFDAPDGT
+760 TLFNGPNNT
-769 CYEVTTHW
+769 CYIVEIHW
-777 TFDGSTEENQWGW
+777 LFDGSTEENQWGW
-790 NRDRAVEGEA
+790 NHDRAVEEEA

-815 LFTDG
+815 LPTMD
-820 SPNGSESSDPAPD
+820 PVLDDPA
-833 DTAFQADLQ
+833 FKADLQ
-842 LASNGGA
+842 LATNGGA
-849 SWLSLNT
+849 SWMYLSKNSA
-856 DGMAVGGHDPKDSAP
+856 AVSDCNMRNVTP
-871 TVLLDTCDYKEYD
+871 TVKLDECSYALLNEEFTPDDGKQT
-884 PSESSPSGSAVPPG
+884 
-898 GGNPLALCLS
+898 LTLW
-908 LSNSAR
+908 LSNNDSSHLA
-914 FTFYEGSDFMLYQH
+914 FYESTNVMLYQR
-928 GDTRYYK
+928 DDARYYK
-935 VSSYG
+935 VSNFG
-940 DYATIFDAMLAWYNK
+940 DYATLYDAMLAWFNSAQSG
-955 TPDKEATFESDLVLA
+955 TEPSDA
-970 SNAATVDILAFCPA
+970 SSTTTTNAVSRDSLIKAA
-984 SGESGSHAPLLT
+984 
-996 GYSVALDSYEYKP
+996 DSYVDLGGYLWYTAGGKFCRWHE
-1009 IDKPKNLDGLD
+1009 GG
-1020 SVELWPHNAQA
+1020 SVE
-1031 TCLIF
+1031 
-1036 YKGTNTVKYV
+1036 TVCDLPLDYDTPV
-1046 SGKSERYYRAV
+1046 SASL
-1057 GDFSIV
+1057 STQ
-1063 DNDGRTLYDLMRVWY
+1063 DNRILMNYHIGGAIMGSFITDLYDTDGKKLSSINGYNAIAISGDIIVMTDHFMPTPNNMSISY
-1078 DTAEY
+1078 DCGKTFTEFGDKDWFYGSA
-1083 SDMLTSDVRAQ
+1083 LTED
-1094 SKSFSWQEA
+1094 
-1103 AQNWAN
+1103 
-1109 AYYGT
+1109 GT
-1114 QKEVTSGSIYKFT
+1114 YVTSVNSSLEIRDGYVYTTAVYDINHEKSDDP
-1127 WLNVTVNPAEE
+1127 LVTH
-1138 TTQAKRKAGEI
+1138 
-1149 DDNTYCFAVRVEF
+1149 AVRI
-1162 TAESANALQ
+1162 SI
-1171 SAMAGNT
+1171 
-1178 VKCENPA
+1178 K
-1185 APKDAYEFYR
+1185 
-1195 CCTIQLRDD
+1195 
-1204 GRWYGTELGTGWLCA
+1204 TGAQEILD
-1219 IPKKEGLPP
+1219 
-1228 PFFAVFQRRAGKSTG
+1228 
-1243 TSQRYVV
+1243 

>member
-70 YTLFVGTDKTAIQ
+70 YTLFVGTDKTTIQ

-158 KRDVSRAD
+158 KRDVARAD

-173 TARDLGVSAPEM
+173 TARDLGVGAPEM

-269 ATDGLELPERAA
+269 ATDDLDRAERAA

-334 LTLTAGCAISWG
+334 LTLTAGCAVSWG
-346 ERAQKNDDPFA
+346 NKNELSDPFG
-357 DKSYT
+357 KSYT
-362 VDILLY
+362 IADIVYIGVEPDDTFRENAANAELLLRSDAQSMTLTWTDHY
-368 EAPAFTDGFTDGTY
+368 KWDCTAAGSFEMTEENFDRYFDGSAFEAADNPAGWQESDMSAAKLRRENANTWCFTTSSPPDGLTDY
-382 PSFRTTTNT
+382 
-391 AGEKYVTLC
+391 LC
-400 DAWGSTSIY
+400 
-409 GPMEEYTLEKQSFY
+409 
-423 ALFGST
+423 
-429 KASPVDDLIQNNKS
+429 
-443 AWSGHCEEASDGQPN
+443 
-458 QVYLLKQKD
+458 LLQQKD
-467 GSVYL
+467 GTLYL
-472 GLAGDY
+472 AMGYYPDSKQTAPHCFHTL
-478 EEDGSELFCS
+478 
-488 VFRLNEQVNPIY
+488 FRLAEKAVPIY

-514 KKGTMTYSVSEN
+514 KQGTMTYYTSEN
-526 NDYASRSIEDTVAD
+526 GNYGSQAVEDTVAD

-545 LEQADSLGNL
+545 LEFADSLGNL

-575 EAGMQIDVI
+575 EAGVEIEPV
-584 GGQELTDDGYLNENW
+584 GGQYVTDDGYLRESW
-599 THYLTVLH
+599 THYLTVLR

-727 EAKAEWESTGA
+727 EAKVEWESTGA

-800 VILQAMVNSFRTSKI
+800 EVLRAMVRSFTVNW
-815 LFTDG
+815 DADAAA
-820 SPNGSESSDPAPD
+820 DPALD
-833 DTAFQADLQ
+833 DSDFQADLQ

-849 SWLSLNT
+849 AWMYLSKNSAAVSDCNMRNVTPTVRLDECSYALLHDKFTPADGARSLTLWLSNNDSSHLAFFEGT
-856 DGMAVGGHDPKDSAP
+856 DI
-871 TVLLDTCDYKEYD
+871 
-884 PSESSPSGSAVPPG
+884 
-898 GGNPLALCLS
+898 
-908 LSNSAR
+908 
-914 FTFYEGSDFMLYQH
+914 MLYQR
-928 GDTRYYK
+928 DDAYYYK
-935 VSSYG
+935 VSDYG
-940 DYATIFDAMLAWYNK
+940 NYATLYDAMLAWFNSAQSG
-955 TPDKEATFESDLVLA
+955 TEPSDASSATTTNAVSRDSLIKAADSYVDLGGYLWYTAGGKLYRWREGGSVEVLHDLPV
-970 SNAATVDILAFCPA
+970 NDVTDTTVDATLSVVSDQVALRYYIGGGIMGSFVTELYGADGKQSA
-984 SGESGSHAPLLT
+984 TLYGYESIAISGSTIVETTKFPPTVNNLRLSTDGGKTWTSIGDADYFYGSVTEDGSSISYFPGALEIRD
-996 GYSVALDSYEYKP
+996 GYVYTTAVYD
-1009 IDKPKNLDGLD
+1009 IDHQK
-1020 SVELWPHNAQA
+1020 
-1031 TCLIF
+1031 
-1036 YKGTNTVKYV
+1036 
-1046 SGKSERYYRAV
+1046 
-1057 GDFSIV
+1057 
-1063 DNDGRTLYDLMRVWY
+1063 
-1078 DTAEY
+1078 
-1083 SDMLTSDVRAQ
+1083 TSDPL
-1094 SKSFSWQEA
+1094 
-1103 AQNWAN
+1103 
-1109 AYYGT
+1109 
-1114 QKEVTSGSIYKFT
+1114 VTHS
-1127 WLNVTVNPAEE
+1127 
-1138 TTQAKRKAGEI
+1138 
-1149 DDNTYCFAVRVEF
+1149 VRV
-1162 TAESANALQ
+1162 NL
-1171 SAMAGNT
+1171 
-1178 VKCENPA
+1178 K
-1185 APKDAYEFYR
+1185 
-1195 CCTIQLRDD
+1195 
-1204 GRWYGTELGTGWLCA
+1204 TGAQEILD
-1219 IPKKEGLPP
+1219 
-1228 PFFAVFQRRAGKSTG
+1228 
-1243 TSQRYVV
+1243 

>member
-70 YTLFVGTDKTAIQ
+70 YTLFVGTDKTTIQ

-101 QVRDTIIQRPVT
+101 AVRDTIIQRPVT
-113 NPEQKTTR
+113 DPEQKTTR

-158 KRDVSRAD
+158 KRDVARAD

-196 TGLLRPR
+196 TGLLCPR

-334 LTLTAGCAISWG
+334 LTLTAGCAVSWG

-362 VDILLY
+362 VDTLLY
-368 EAPAFTDGFTDGTY
+368 EAPGFTDGFTDGAY
-382 PSFRTTTNT
+382 PTFRTATNP
-391 AGEKYVTLC
+391 AGEKYVTMFNDLGY
-400 DAWGSTSIY
+400 ALIY
-409 GPMEEYTLEKQSFY
+409 GPMEEYKLEKQSFY
-423 ALFGST
+423 ALFGNT
-429 KASPVDDLIQNNKS
+429 RDASPVDDLMQHNKS
-443 AWSGHCEEASDGQPN
+443 AWTGYCEEAKDSQPY
-458 QVYLLKQKD
+458 QAYLLEQED
-467 GSVYL
+467 GTIYL
-472 GLAGDY
+472 GLSADY
-478 EEDGSELFCS
+478 AEDGSECFCM
-488 VFRLNEQVNPIY
+488 VYRLEKEDDTIY
-500 ASMDDYAAA
+500 ASMDDYAAERVA
-509 CVEDL
+509 EL

-526 NDYASRSIEDTVAD
+526 NEYASRSIEDTVAD

-545 LEQADSLGNL
+545 LEFADSLGNL

-575 EAGMQIDVI
+575 EAGAQINIV

-614 GYQVIGTYTG
+614 GYQIIGTYTG

-644 DFYVDYAGLD
+644 DFYIDYAGLD

-800 VILQAMVNSFRTSKI
+800 EVLRAMVRSFTVNW
-815 LFTDG
+815 DADAAA
-820 SPNGSESSDPAPD
+820 DPALD
-833 DTAFQADLQ
+833 DSDFQADLQ

-849 SWLSLNT
+849 AWMYFSKDGTAISDRDMKNVAPTIRLEACDYAEHPQYDPPALSSFVPPLTGRVLELWLSNN
-856 DGMAVGGHDPKDSAP
+856 DASHFA
-871 TVLLDTCDYKEYD
+871 
-884 PSESSPSGSAVPPG
+884 
-898 GGNPLALCLS
+898 
-908 LSNSAR
+908 
-914 FTFYEGSDFMLYQH
+914 FYEGSNVMLYQC
-928 GDTRYYK
+928 DEVRYYD
-935 VSSYG
+935 VSNFG
-940 DYATIFDAMLAWYNK
+940 DYATLYDAMLAWY
-955 TPDKEATFESDLVLA
+955 D
-970 SNAATVDILAFCPA
+970 AAA
-984 SGESGSHAPLLT
+984 
-996 GYSVALDSYEYKP
+996 
-1009 IDKPKNLDGLD
+1009 
-1020 SVELWPHNAQA
+1020 
-1031 TCLIF
+1031 
-1036 YKGTNTVKYV
+1036 
-1046 SGKSERYYRAV
+1046 
-1057 GDFSIV
+1057 
-1063 DNDGRTLYDLMRVWY
+1063 
-1078 DTAEY
+1078 DTAEDTAAETAAVSRETLIAAADSY
-1083 SDMLTSDVRAQ
+1083 IEHDGYLWYTAGGVFRRWREGGGFDMLGSLPVDSITNTTVKTALSVAEGRVALSYHTGGATMGTFITELYDADGKLFARISGYDAIAFSGDWVVMTLRFSPPAPNNLRLSSNGGKTFTTIGDKDWFYGSAVTEDGGYVTYTDTALTIRDGYVYTTAVYDIEHQHTSDPL
-1094 SKSFSWQEA
+1094 
-1103 AQNWAN
+1103 
-1109 AYYGT
+1109 
-1114 QKEVTSGSIYKFT
+1114 VTRS
-1127 WLNVTVNPAEE
+1127 
-1138 TTQAKRKAGEI
+1138 
-1149 DDNTYCFAVRVEF
+1149 VRV
-1162 TAESANALQ
+1162 NL
-1171 SAMAGNT
+1171 
-1178 VKCENPA
+1178 K
-1185 APKDAYEFYR
+1185 
-1195 CCTIQLRDD
+1195 
-1204 GRWYGTELGTGWLCA
+1204 TGAQEILD
-1219 IPKKEGLPP
+1219 
-1228 PFFAVFQRRAGKSTG
+1228 
-1243 TSQRYVV
+1243 

>member
-42 WLALAAFLL
+42 WLALAVFLL

-62 VQAAPPKD
+62 GQAAPPKD

-166 YAAMLSD
+166 YASLLSD

-209 RYDVQELRYILRH
+209 HYDVQELRYILRH

-269 ATDGLELPERAA
+269 ATGGLELPERAA

-334 LTLTAGCAISWG
+334 LTLTAGCAVGWG
-346 ERAQKNDDPFA
+346 ERAQTQKNDDPFA

-500 ASMDDYAAA
+500 ASMDDYAAERVA
-509 CVEDL
+509 EL

-526 NDYASRSIEDTVAD
+526 NEYASRSIEDTVAD

-800 VILQAMVNSFRTSKI
+800 AILQAMTDSFTITGKI
-815 LFTDG
+815 LLTQEDASAASTGFDALDAALDALGDMNVTADPLG
-820 SPNGSESSDPAPD
+820 HAVMVPNATAKWDDRNGTNIAYRAEIAKQFRQYSWKEASNVAQFGEEVLSVQCGRWNFYLYSNYKNVLSFFDQESDPKGYPYAFEITNAGAENAVWDAFYKWYEEAVAADSGKQTVTPAATDTLSRASITKSADSYVDND
-833 DTAFQADLQ
+833 DYLWYI
-842 LASNGGA
+842 SGGKLCR
-849 SWLSLNT
+849 WR
-856 DGMAVGGHDPKDSAP
+856 
-871 TVLLDTCDYKEYD
+871 E
-884 PSESSPSGSAVPPG
+884 GSAVETICTLPIDSLTDSPVR
-898 GGNPLALCLS
+898 ATLS
-908 LSNSAR
+908 I
-914 FTFYEGSDFMLYQH
+914 M
-928 GDTRYYK
+928 
-935 VSSYG
+935 VSR
-940 DYATIFDAMLAWYNK
+940 
-955 TPDKEATFESDLVLA
+955 
-970 SNAATVDILAFCPA
+970 
-984 SGESGSHAPLLT
+984 
-996 GYSVALDSYEYKP
+996 VALRYHIGGATMGTYVTELYNSDGEQYVKIDGYESIAFDNHGNIVKTLQFPPAQNNLSISY
-1009 IDKPKNLDGLD
+1009 D
-1020 SVELWPHNAQA
+1020 
-1031 TCLIF
+1031 
-1036 YKGTNTVKYV
+1036 
-1046 SGKSERYYRAV
+1046 SGKTWTSIGDADYFYGSVTEDGSSISYFPGALEIRDGYVYTTAV
-1057 GDFSIV
+1057 
-1063 DNDGRTLYDLMRVWY
+1063 YDI
-1078 DTAEY
+1078 DHQK
-1083 SDMLTSDVRAQ
+1083 TSDPL
-1094 SKSFSWQEA
+1094 
-1103 AQNWAN
+1103 
-1109 AYYGT
+1109 
-1114 QKEVTSGSIYKFT
+1114 VTHS
-1127 WLNVTVNPAEE
+1127 
-1138 TTQAKRKAGEI
+1138 
-1149 DDNTYCFAVRVEF
+1149 VRV
-1162 TAESANALQ
+1162 NL
-1171 SAMAGNT
+1171 
-1178 VKCENPA
+1178 K
-1185 APKDAYEFYR
+1185 
-1195 CCTIQLRDD
+1195 
-1204 GRWYGTELGTGWLCA
+1204 TGAQEILD
-1219 IPKKEGLPP
+1219 
-1228 PFFAVFQRRAGKSTG
+1228 
-1243 TSQRYVV
+1243 

>member
-42 WLALAAFLL
+42 WLALAVFLL

-209 RYDVQELRYILRH
+209 HYDVQELRYILRH

-233 LKLVLLAANAMHW
+233 FKLVLLAANAMHW

-319 AQKKRGLGVVALVLA
+319 AQKKRGLGIVALVLA
-334 LTLTAGCAISWG
+334 LTLTAGCAVGWG
-346 ERAQKNDDPFA
+346 ERGKKNDDPFA

-362 VDILLY
+362 VDTLLY
-368 EAPAFTDGFTDGTY
+368 EAPGFTDGFTDGAY
-382 PSFRTTTNT
+382 PTFRTATNP
-391 AGEKYVTLC
+391 AGEKYVTMFNDLGY
-400 DAWGSTSIY
+400 ALIY
-409 GPMEEYTLEKQSFY
+409 GPMEEYKLEKQSFY
-423 ALFGST
+423 ALFGNT
-429 KASPVDDLIQNNKS
+429 RDASPVDDLMQHNKS
-443 AWSGHCEEASDGQPN
+443 AWTGYCEEAKDSQPY
-458 QVYLLKQKD
+458 QAYLLEQED
-467 GSVYL
+467 GTIYL
-472 GLAGDY
+472 GLSADY
-478 EEDGSELFCS
+478 AEDGSECFCM
-488 VFRLNEQVNPIY
+488 VYRLNEQINPIY

-526 NDYASRSIEDTVAD
+526 NEYASRSIEDTVAD
-540 VRVTQ
+540 VRVTR
-545 LEQADSLGNL
+545 LEQGDSLGNL

-575 EAGMQIDVI
+575 EAGVEIEPV
-584 GGQELTDDGYLNENW
+584 GGQYVTDDGYLRESW

-607 YTYGEKT
+607 YTSGEKT

-624 NDGLWYNGCS
+624 NDGLWYNGCN

-644 DFYVDYAGLD
+644 DFYIDYAGLD
-654 LPKMFIP
+654 LPKMYIP
-661 DLLNDTAADGYG
+661 NLVDGLVEDGYG
-673 RANQCEARLISGDG
+673 HGNSVEGRLISGNG
-687 SYYFYA
+687 NYSFYA
-693 PITAWACNP
+693 PISGWTYKPDAEYA
-702 GTEFW
+702 EYW
-707 YSRYDTGSYFNAK
+707 YSSYNTGSYFSVTEVDHSLYDE
-720 KLEQSLD
+720 KL
-727 EAKAEWESTGA
+727 EWESAGYT
-738 KAEKTDAG
+738 AEWIDESC
-746 WRFVTHEGMSNTIV
+746 RFVTHEGMSNTIV
-760 TLFDAPDGT
+760 TLFAGPNNT
-769 CYEVTTHW
+769 TYEVEIHW
-777 TFDGSTEENQWGW
+777 LFDGSTEENQWGW
-790 NRDRAVEGEA
+790 NRDRAVEEEA

-815 LFTDG
+815 LPTMD
-820 SPNGSESSDPAPD
+820 PVLDDPA
-833 DTAFQADLQ
+833 FKADLQ
-842 LASNGGA
+842 LATNGGA
-849 SWLSLNT
+849 SWMYLSKNSA
-856 DGMAVGGHDPKDSAP
+856 AVSDCNMRNVTP
-871 TVLLDTCDYKEYD
+871 TVKLDECSYALLNEEFTPDDGKQT
-884 PSESSPSGSAVPPG
+884 
-898 GGNPLALCLS
+898 LTLW
-908 LSNSAR
+908 LSNNDSSHLA
-914 FTFYEGSDFMLYQH
+914 FYESTNVMLYQR
-928 GDTRYYK
+928 DDARYYK
-935 VSSYG
+935 VSNFG
-940 DYATIFDAMLAWYNK
+940 DYATLYDAMLAWFNSAQSG
-955 TPDKEATFESDLVLA
+955 TEPSDA
-970 SNAATVDILAFCPA
+970 SSTTTTNAVSRDSLIKAA
-984 SGESGSHAPLLT
+984 
-996 GYSVALDSYEYKP
+996 DSYVDLGGYLWYTAGGKFCRWHE
-1009 IDKPKNLDGLD
+1009 GG
-1020 SVELWPHNAQA
+1020 SVE
-1031 TCLIF
+1031 
-1036 YKGTNTVKYV
+1036 TVCDLPLDYDTPV
-1046 SGKSERYYRAV
+1046 SASL
-1057 GDFSIV
+1057 STQ
-1063 DNDGRTLYDLMRVWY
+1063 DNRILMNYHIGGAIMGSFITDLYDTDGKKLSSINGYNAIAISGDIIVMTDYFMPTPNNMSISY
-1078 DTAEY
+1078 DCGKTFTEFGDKDWFYGSA
-1083 SDMLTSDVRAQ
+1083 LTED
-1094 SKSFSWQEA
+1094 
-1103 AQNWAN
+1103 
-1109 AYYGT
+1109 GT
-1114 QKEVTSGSIYKFT
+1114 YVTSVNSSLEIRDGYVYTTAVYDINHEKSDDPF
-1127 WLNVTVNPAEE
+1127 VTH
-1138 TTQAKRKAGEI
+1138 
-1149 DDNTYCFAVRVEF
+1149 AVRI
-1162 TAESANALQ
+1162 SI
-1171 SAMAGNT
+1171 
-1178 VKCENPA
+1178 K
-1185 APKDAYEFYR
+1185 
-1195 CCTIQLRDD
+1195 
-1204 GRWYGTELGTGWLCA
+1204 TGAQEILD
-1219 IPKKEGLPP
+1219 
-1228 PFFAVFQRRAGKSTG
+1228 
-1243 TSQRYVV
+1243 

>member
-70 YTLFVGTDKTAIQ
+70 YTLFVGTDKTTIQ

-101 QVRDTIIQRPVT
+101 AVRDTIIQRPVT

-158 KRDVSRAD
+158 KRDVSRVD

-334 LTLTAGCAISWG
+334 LTLTAGCAVSWG

-362 VDILLY
+362 VDTLLY
-368 EAPAFTDGFTDGTY
+368 EAPGFTDGFTDGAY
-382 PSFRTTTNT
+382 PTFRTATNP
-391 AGEKYVTLC
+391 AGEKYVTMFNDLGY
-400 DAWGSTSIY
+400 ALIY
-409 GPMEEYTLEKQSFY
+409 GPMEEYKLEKQSFY
-423 ALFGST
+423 ALFGNT
-429 KASPVDDLIQNNKS
+429 RDASPVDDLMQHNKS
-443 AWSGHCEEASDGQPN
+443 AWTGYCEEAKDSQPY
-458 QVYLLKQKD
+458 QAYLLEQED
-467 GSVYL
+467 GTIYL
-472 GLAGDY
+472 GLSADY
-478 EEDGSELFCS
+478 AEDGSECFCM
-488 VFRLNEQVNPIY
+488 VYRLEKEDDTIY
-500 ASMDDYAAA
+500 ASMDDYAAERVA
-509 CVEDL
+509 EL

-526 NDYASRSIEDTVAD
+526 NEYASRSIEDTVAD

-575 EAGMQIDVI
+575 EAGAQINIV

-607 YTYGEKT
+607 YTSGEKT
-614 GYQVIGTYTG
+614 GYQIIGTYTG

-800 VILQAMVNSFRTSKI
+800 AILQAMTDSFTITGKI
-815 LFTDG
+815 LLTQEDASAASTGFDALDAALDALGDMNVTADPLGHAVMVPNATAKWDDRNGTNIAYRAEIAKQFRQYSWKEASNVAQFGEEVLSVQCGRWNFYLYSNYKNVLSFFDQESDPKGYPYAFEITNAGAENAVWDAFYKWYEEAVAADNGKQTVTPAATDTLSRASITKSADSYVDLGGYLWYTAGGKFYRWHEG
-820 SPNGSESSDPAPD
+820 SAVETICTLPIDSLTDSPVRATLSIMVSRVALRYHIGGATMGTYVTELYNSDGEQYVKIDGYESIAFDNHGNIVKTLQFPPAQNNLSISYDSGKTWTSIGDADYFYGSVTENNDSISYAPADLSIRDGYVYTTAVYDINHKKSSDP
-833 DTAFQADLQ
+833 
-842 LASNGGA
+842 
-849 SWLSLNT
+849 
-856 DGMAVGGHDPKDSAP
+856 
-871 TVLLDTCDYKEYD
+871 
-884 PSESSPSGSAVPPG
+884 
-898 GGNPLALCLS
+898 
-908 LSNSAR
+908 
-914 FTFYEGSDFMLYQH
+914 
-928 GDTRYYK
+928 
-935 VSSYG
+935 
-940 DYATIFDAMLAWYNK
+940 
-955 TPDKEATFESDLVLA
+955 LV
-970 SNAATVDILAFCPA
+970 T
-984 SGESGSHAPLLT
+984 H
-996 GYSVALDSYEYKP
+996 
-1009 IDKPKNLDGLD
+1009 
-1020 SVELWPHNAQA
+1020 
-1031 TCLIF
+1031 
-1036 YKGTNTVKYV
+1036 
-1046 SGKSERYYRAV
+1046 
-1057 GDFSIV
+1057 
-1063 DNDGRTLYDLMRVWY
+1063 
-1078 DTAEY
+1078 
-1083 SDMLTSDVRAQ
+1083 
-1094 SKSFSWQEA
+1094 
-1103 AQNWAN
+1103 
-1109 AYYGT
+1109 
-1114 QKEVTSGSIYKFT
+1114 
-1127 WLNVTVNPAEE
+1127 
-1138 TTQAKRKAGEI
+1138 
-1149 DDNTYCFAVRVEF
+1149 AVRI
-1162 TAESANALQ
+1162 SI
-1171 SAMAGNT
+1171 
-1178 VKCENPA
+1178 K
-1185 APKDAYEFYR
+1185 
-1195 CCTIQLRDD
+1195 
-1204 GRWYGTELGTGWLCA
+1204 TGAQEILD
-1219 IPKKEGLPP
+1219 
-1228 PFFAVFQRRAGKSTG
+1228 
-1243 TSQRYVV
+1243 

>member
-27 PLWRERYRAKTRCWL
+27 PLWRERYRAITRCWL
-42 WLALAAFLL
+42 WLALAVFLL

-158 KRDVSRAD
+158 KRDVARAD

-334 LTLTAGCAISWG
+334 LTLTAGCAVSWG
-346 ERAQKNDDPFA
+346 ERAQTQKNDDPFA

-607 YTYGEKT
+607 YTSGEQT

-800 VILQAMVNSFRTSKI
+800 AILQAMTDSFTITGKI
-815 LFTDG
+815 LLTQEDASAASTGFDALDAALDALGDMNVTADPLGHAVMVPNATAKWDDRNGTNIAYRAEIAKQFRQYSWKEASNVAQFGEEVLSVQCGRWNFYLYSNYKNVLSFFDQESDPKGYPYAFEITNAGAENAVWDAFYKWYEEAVAADNGKQTVTPAATDTLSRASITKSADSYVDLGGYLWYTAGGKFYRWHEGGSVETIDTLPIDSLTDSPVRATLSIRGSRVALNYHIGGATMGTYVTELYNPDGEQYVKIDGYESIAFDNHGNIVKTLQFPPAQNNLSISYDSGKTWTSIGDADYFYGSVTEDG
-820 SPNGSESSDPAPD
+820 SSISYFPGALEIRDGYVYTTAVYDIDHQKTSDP
-833 DTAFQADLQ
+833 
-842 LASNGGA
+842 
-849 SWLSLNT
+849 
-856 DGMAVGGHDPKDSAP
+856 
-871 TVLLDTCDYKEYD
+871 
-884 PSESSPSGSAVPPG
+884 
-898 GGNPLALCLS
+898 
-908 LSNSAR
+908 
-914 FTFYEGSDFMLYQH
+914 
-928 GDTRYYK
+928 
-935 VSSYG
+935 
-940 DYATIFDAMLAWYNK
+940 
-955 TPDKEATFESDLVLA
+955 LVTH
-970 SNAATVDILAFCPA
+970 S
-984 SGESGSHAPLLT
+984 
-996 GYSVALDSYEYKP
+996 
-1009 IDKPKNLDGLD
+1009 
-1020 SVELWPHNAQA
+1020 
-1031 TCLIF
+1031 
-1036 YKGTNTVKYV
+1036 
-1046 SGKSERYYRAV
+1046 
-1057 GDFSIV
+1057 
-1063 DNDGRTLYDLMRVWY
+1063 
-1078 DTAEY
+1078 
-1083 SDMLTSDVRAQ
+1083 
-1094 SKSFSWQEA
+1094 
-1103 AQNWAN
+1103 
-1109 AYYGT
+1109 
-1114 QKEVTSGSIYKFT
+1114 
-1127 WLNVTVNPAEE
+1127 
-1138 TTQAKRKAGEI
+1138 
-1149 DDNTYCFAVRVEF
+1149 VRV
-1162 TAESANALQ
+1162 NL
-1171 SAMAGNT
+1171 
-1178 VKCENPA
+1178 K
-1185 APKDAYEFYR
+1185 
-1195 CCTIQLRDD
+1195 
-1204 GRWYGTELGTGWLCA
+1204 TGAQEILD
-1219 IPKKEGLPP
+1219 
-1228 PFFAVFQRRAGKSTG
+1228 
-1243 TSQRYVV
+1243 

>member
-8 LLKTSLLGSLAILA
+8 LLKTSLLGSIAILA

-51 LPVDFSVKNAP
+51 LPIDFSVKNAP

-132 YLAGAAAFLLYQGVS
+132 YLAGAAAFLLYQGLS

-158 KRDVSRAD
+158 KRDVARAD
-166 YAAMLSD
+166 YASLLSD

-209 RYDVQELRYILRH
+209 HYDVQELRYILRH

-319 AQKKRGLGVVALVLA
+319 AQKKRGLGIVALVLA
-334 LTLTAGCAISWG
+334 LTLTAGCAVSWG

-362 VDILLY
+362 VDTLLY
-368 EAPAFTDGFTDGTY
+368 EAPGFTDGFTDGAY
-382 PSFRTTTNT
+382 PTFRTATNP
-391 AGEKYVTLC
+391 AGEKYVTMFNDLGY
-400 DAWGSTSIY
+400 ALIY
-409 GPMEEYTLEKQSFY
+409 GPMEEYKLEKQSFY
-423 ALFGST
+423 ALFGNT
-429 KASPVDDLIQNNKS
+429 RDASPVDDLMQHNKS
-443 AWSGHCEEASDGQPN
+443 AWTGYCEEAKDSQPY
-458 QVYLLKQKD
+458 QAYLLEQED
-467 GSVYL
+467 GTIYL
-472 GLAGDY
+472 GLSADY
-478 EEDGSELFCS
+478 AEDGSECFCM
-488 VFRLNEQVNPIY
+488 VYRLNEQINPIY

-540 VRVTQ
+540 VRVTR
-545 LEQADSLGNL
+545 LEQGDSLGNL

-575 EAGMQIDVI
+575 EAGMQINIV
-584 GGQELTDDGYLNENW
+584 GGQELTDDGYLNEHW

-607 YTYGEKT
+607 YTSGEKT
-614 GYQVIGTYTG
+614 GYQIIGTSMS

-634 YSGEEKYYLH
+634 YGVDLKYYLH

-654 LPKMFIP
+654 LPKMYIP
-661 DLLNDTAADGYG
+661 NLVDGLVEDGYG
-673 RANQCEARLISGDG
+673 HGNQCEARLISGDG

-746 WRFVTHEGMSNTIV
+746 WRFVTHEGMSNTVV
-760 TLFDAPDGT
+760 TLFNGPNNT
-769 CYEVTTHW
+769 CYIVEIHW
-777 TFDGSTEENQWGW
+777 LFDGSTEENQWGW

-800 VILQAMVNSFRTSKI
+800 EVLRAMVRSFTVNW
-815 LFTDG
+815 DADAAA
-820 SPNGSESSDPAPD
+820 DPALD
-833 DTAFQADLQ
+833 DSDFQADLQ

-856 DGMAVGGHDPKDSAP
+856 DGMAVGGHDPKDAAP
-871 TVLLDTCDYKEYD
+871 TVLLDTCDYKKYD

-914 FTFYEGSDFMLYQH
+914 ITFYEGSDFMLYQH
-928 GDTRYYK
+928 GDTHYYK

-984 SGESGSHAPLLT
+984 GGESGSHAPLLT

-1009 IDKPKNLDGLD
+1009 IDKPKKLDGLD

-1204 GRWYGTELGTGWLCA
+1204 GRWYGTELGTGW
-1219 IPKKEGLPP
+1219 
-1228 PFFAVFQRRAGKSTG
+1228 
-1243 TSQRYVV
+1243 

>member
-42 WLALAAFLL
+42 WLALAVFLL

-70 YTLFVGTDKTAIQ
+70 YTLFVGTDKTTIQ

-96 GQSPA
+96 GQSPSA
-101 QVRDTIIQRPVT
+101 VRDTIIQRPVT

-158 KRDVSRAD
+158 KRDVARAD

-209 RYDVQELRYILRH
+209 HYDVQELRYILRH

-334 LTLTAGCAISWG
+334 LTLTAGCAVSWG

-362 VDILLY
+362 VDTLLY
-368 EAPAFTDGFTDGTY
+368 EAPGFTDGFTDGAY
-382 PSFRTTTNT
+382 PTFRTATNP
-391 AGEKYVTLC
+391 AGEKYVTMFNDLGY
-400 DAWGSTSIY
+400 ALIY
-409 GPMEEYTLEKQSFY
+409 GPMEEYKLEKQSFY
-423 ALFGST
+423 ALFGNT
-429 KASPVDDLIQNNKS
+429 RDASPVDDLMQHNKS
-443 AWSGHCEEASDGQPN
+443 AWTGYCEEAKDSQPY
-458 QVYLLKQKD
+458 QAYLLEQED
-467 GSVYL
+467 GTIYL
-472 GLAGDY
+472 GLSADY
-478 EEDGSELFCS
+478 AEDGSECFCM
-488 VFRLNEQVNPIY
+488 VYRLNEQINPIY

-575 EAGMQIDVI
+575 EAGVQIDVI
-584 GGQELTDDGYLNENW
+584 GGQELTDDGYLNEHW

-607 YTYGEKT
+607 YTSGEKT
-614 GYQVIGTYTG
+614 GYQIIGTSMS
-624 NDGLWYNGCS
+624 NDGLWYNGCG
-634 YSGEEKYYLH
+634 YGVDLKYYLH
-644 DFYVDYAGLD
+644 DFYVDYAGLSE
-654 LPKMFIP
+654 PKMYIP
-661 DLLNDTAADGYG
+661 DLVDGLVEDGYG
-673 RANQCEARLISGDG
+673 HGNSVEGRLISGNG
-687 SYYFYA
+687 NYSFYA
-693 PITAWACNP
+693 PISGWTYKPDAEYA
-702 GTEFW
+702 EYW
-707 YSRYDTGSYFNAK
+707 YSSYNTGSYFSVK
-720 KLEQSLD
+720 KLERGIND
-727 EAKAEWESTGA
+727 AKAEWESTGVTG
-738 KAEKTDAG
+738 EKVDTG
-746 WRFVTHEGMSNTIV
+746 CWRYVTHEGMSNTIV
-760 TLFDAPDGT
+760 TLFAGPNNT
-769 CYEVTTHW
+769 TYEVEIHW
-777 TFDGSTEENQWGW
+777 LFDGSTEENQWGW
-790 NRDRAVEGEA
+790 NRDRAVEEEA
-800 VILQAMVNSFRTSKI
+800 VILQAMVKHFTINGGI
-815 LFTDG
+815 YFTDG
-820 SPNGSESSDPAPD
+820 SSDSESPA
-833 DTAFQADLQ
+833 DTAFLTDLQ

-856 DGMAVGGHDPKDSAP
+856 DGMAVGGHDPKDAAP

-884 PSESSPSGSAVPPG
+884 PSESSPSGSAVPPR

-970 SNAATVDILAFCPA
+970 SNAATVDILAFCPVG
-984 SGESGSHAPLLT
+984 GESGSHAPLLT

-1204 GRWYGTELGTGWLCA
+1204 GRWYGTELGTGW
-1219 IPKKEGLPP
+1219 
-1228 PFFAVFQRRAGKSTG
+1228 
-1243 TSQRYVV
+1243 

>member
-132 YLAGAAAFLLYQGVS
+132 YLAGAAAFLLYQGIS
-147 YALFRRTVRRW
+147 YAHFRRTVRRW

-319 AQKKRGLGVVALVLA
+319 VQKKRGLGIVALVLA
-334 LTLTAGCAISWG
+334 LTLTAGCAVSWG

-362 VDILLY
+362 VDTLLY
-368 EAPAFTDGFTDGTY
+368 EAPGFTDGFTDGAY
-382 PSFRTTTNT
+382 PTFRTATNP
-391 AGEKYVTLC
+391 AGEKYVTMFNDLGY
-400 DAWGSTSIY
+400 ALIY
-409 GPMEEYTLEKQSFY
+409 GPMEEYKLEKQSFY
-423 ALFGST
+423 ALFGNT
-429 KASPVDDLIQNNKS
+429 RDASPVDDLMQHNKS
-443 AWSGHCEEASDGQPN
+443 AWTGYCEEAKDSQPY
-458 QVYLLKQKD
+458 QAYLLEQED
-467 GSVYL
+467 GTIYL
-472 GLAGDY
+472 GLSADY
-478 EEDGSELFCS
+478 AEDGSECFCM
-488 VFRLNEQVNPIY
+488 VYRLNEQINPIY

-526 NDYASRSIEDTVAD
+526 NEYASRSIEDTVAD

-545 LEQADSLGNL
+545 LEQGDSLGNL

-575 EAGMQIDVI
+575 EAGVEIEPV
-584 GGQELTDDGYLNENW
+584 GGQYVTDDGYLRESW

-607 YTYGEKT
+607 YTSGEKT

-624 NDGLWYNGCS
+624 NDGLWYNGCN

-644 DFYVDYAGLD
+644 DFYIDYAGLD

-661 DLLNDTAADGYG
+661 NLLNAATDGYG

-815 LFTDG
+815 LPTTD
-820 SPNGSESSDPAPD
+820 PVLDDPA
-833 DTAFQADLQ
+833 FKADLQ
-842 LASNGGA
+842 LATNGGA
-849 SWLSLNT
+849 SWMYLSKNSA
-856 DGMAVGGHDPKDSAP
+856 AVSDCNMRNVTP
-871 TVLLDTCDYKEYD
+871 TVKLDECSYALLNEEFTPDDGKQT
-884 PSESSPSGSAVPPG
+884 
-898 GGNPLALCLS
+898 LTLW
-908 LSNSAR
+908 LSNNDSSHLA
-914 FTFYEGSDFMLYQH
+914 FYEGTNVMLYQR
-928 GDTRYYK
+928 DDARYYK
-935 VSSYG
+935 VSNFG
-940 DYATIFDAMLAWYNK
+940 DYATLYDAMLAWFNSAQSG
-955 TPDKEATFESDLVLA
+955 TEPSDA
-970 SNAATVDILAFCPA
+970 SSTTTTNAVSRDSLIKAA
-984 SGESGSHAPLLT
+984 
-996 GYSVALDSYEYKP
+996 DSYVDLGGYLWYTAGGKFCRWRE
-1009 IDKPKNLDGLD
+1009 GG
-1020 SVELWPHNAQA
+1020 SVETVCDLPLDYDTPVSASLSTQDNRILMNYHIGGA
-1031 TCLIF
+1031 TMGSFI
-1036 YKGTNTVKYV
+1036 T
-1046 SGKSERYYRAV
+1046 
-1057 GDFSIV
+1057 D
-1063 DNDGRTLYDLMRVWY
+1063 LYDTDGKKLSSINGYNAIAISGDIIVMTDHFMPTPNNMSISY
-1078 DTAEY
+1078 DCGKTFTEFGDKDWFYGSA
-1083 SDMLTSDVRAQ
+1083 LTED
-1094 SKSFSWQEA
+1094 
-1103 AQNWAN
+1103 
-1109 AYYGT
+1109 GT
-1114 QKEVTSGSIYKFT
+1114 YVTSVSSSLEIRDGYVYTTAVYDINHEKSDDP
-1127 WLNVTVNPAEE
+1127 LVTH
-1138 TTQAKRKAGEI
+1138 
-1149 DDNTYCFAVRVEF
+1149 AVRI
-1162 TAESANALQ
+1162 SI
-1171 SAMAGNT
+1171 
-1178 VKCENPA
+1178 K
-1185 APKDAYEFYR
+1185 
-1195 CCTIQLRDD
+1195 
-1204 GRWYGTELGTGWLCA
+1204 TGAQEILD
-1219 IPKKEGLPP
+1219 
-1228 PFFAVFQRRAGKSTG
+1228 
-1243 TSQRYVV
+1243 

>member
-132 YLAGAAAFLLYQGVS
+132 YLAGAAAFLLYQGLS
-147 YALFRRTVRRW
+147 YAHFRRTVRRW
-158 KRDVSRAD
+158 KRDVARAD

-209 RYDVQELRYILRH
+209 HYDVQELRYILRH

-233 LKLVLLAANAMHW
+233 FKLVLLAANAMHW

-334 LTLTAGCAISWG
+334 LTLTAGCAVGWG

-362 VDILLY
+362 VDTLLY
-368 EAPAFTDGFTDGTY
+368 EAPGFTDGFTDGAY
-382 PSFRTTTNT
+382 PTFRTTTNP
-391 AGEKYVTLC
+391 AGEKYVTMFNDLGY
-400 DAWGSTSIY
+400 ALIY
-409 GPMEEYTLEKQSFY
+409 GPMEEYKLEKQSFY
-423 ALFGST
+423 ALFGNT
-429 KASPVDDLIQNNKS
+429 RDASPVDDLMQHNKS
-443 AWSGHCEEASDGQPN
+443 AWTGYCEEAKDSQPY
-458 QVYLLKQKD
+458 QAYLLEQED
-467 GSVYL
+467 GTIYL
-472 GLAGDY
+472 GLSADY
-478 EEDGSELFCS
+478 AEDGSECFCM
-488 VFRLNEQVNPIY
+488 VYRLEKEDDTIY

-540 VRVTQ
+540 VRVTR
-545 LEQADSLGNL
+545 LEQGDSLGNL

-575 EAGMQIDVI
+575 EADMQIDVI

-607 YTYGEKT
+607 YTSGEKT
-614 GYQVIGTYTG
+614 GYQIIGTSMS
-624 NDGLWYNGCS
+624 NDGLWYNGCG
-634 YSGEEKYYLH
+634 YGVDLKYYLH

-654 LPKMFIP
+654 LPKMYIP
-661 DLLNDTAADGYG
+661 NLVDGLVEDGYG
-673 RANQCEARLISGDG
+673 HGNTVEGRLISGNG
-687 SYYFYA
+687 NYSFYV
-693 PITAWACNP
+693 PISGWTYKPDAEYA
-702 GTEFW
+702 EYW
-707 YSRYDTGSYFNAK
+707 YSSYNTGSYFSVT
-720 KLEQSLD
+720 EVDHSLYD
-727 EAKAEWESTGA
+727 EKPEWESAGYT
-738 KAEKTDAG
+738 AEWIDESC
-746 WRFVTHEGMSNTIV
+746 RFVTHEGMSNTVV
-760 TLFDAPDGT
+760 TLFNGPNNT
-769 CYEVTTHW
+769 CYIVEIHW
-777 TFDGSTEENQWGW
+777 LFDGSTEENQWGW
-790 NRDRAVEGEA
+790 NHDRAVEEEA
-800 VILQAMVNSFRTSKI
+800 VILQAMVKHFTINGGI
-815 LFTDG
+815 YFTDG
-820 SPNGSESSDPAPD
+820 SSDSESPA
-833 DTAFQADLQ
+833 DTAFLTDLQ

-856 DGMAVGGHDPKDSAP
+856 DGMAVGGHDPKDAAP

-884 PSESSPSGSAVPPG
+884 PSESSPSGSAVPPR

-984 SGESGSHAPLLT
+984 GGESGSHAPLLT

-1078 DTAEY
+1078 DTVEY

-1195 CCTIQLRDD
+1195 CCTIQLKDD
-1204 GRWYGTELGTGWLCA
+1204 GRWYGTELGTGW
-1219 IPKKEGLPP
+1219 
-1228 PFFAVFQRRAGKSTG
+1228 
-1243 TSQRYVV
+1243 

>member
-70 YTLFVGTDKTAIQ
+70 YTLFVGTDKTTIQ

-158 KRDVSRAD
+158 NRDVSRAD
-166 YAAMLSD
+166 YASLLSD

-209 RYDVQELRYILRH
+209 HYDVQELRYILRH

-334 LTLTAGCAISWG
+334 LTLTAGCAVSWG

-362 VDILLY
+362 VDTLLY
-368 EAPAFTDGFTDGTY
+368 EAPGFTDGFTDGAY
-382 PSFRTTTNT
+382 PTFRTATNP
-391 AGEKYVTLC
+391 AGEKYVTMFNDLGY
-400 DAWGSTSIY
+400 ALIY
-409 GPMEEYTLEKQSFY
+409 GPMEEYKLEKQSFY
-423 ALFGST
+423 ALFGNT
-429 KASPVDDLIQNNKS
+429 RDASPVDDLMQHNKS
-443 AWSGHCEEASDGQPN
+443 AWTGYCEEAKDSQPY
-458 QVYLLKQKD
+458 QAYLLEQED
-467 GSVYL
+467 GTIYL
-472 GLAGDY
+472 GLSADY
-478 EEDGSELFCS
+478 AEDGSECFCM
-488 VFRLNEQVNPIY
+488 VYRLEKEDDTIY
-500 ASMDDYAAA
+500 ASMDDYAAERVA
-509 CVEDL
+509 EL

-526 NDYASRSIEDTVAD
+526 NEYASRSIEDTVAD

-575 EAGMQIDVI
+575 EAGAQINIV

-607 YTYGEKT
+607 YTSGEKT
-614 GYQVIGTYTG
+614 GYQILGTSMS

-634 YSGEEKYYLH
+634 YGQELKYYLH
-644 DFYVDYAGLD
+644 DFYIDYAGLD
-654 LPKMFIP
+654 LPKMYIP
-661 DLLNDTAADGYG
+661 NLVDGTVTDGYG
-673 RANQCEARLISGDG
+673 HGNSVEGRLVSD
-687 SYYFYA
+687 STYNFCYYYV
-693 PITAWACNP
+693 PITGWACSP
-702 GTEFW
+702 GTDYW
-707 YSRYDTGSYFNAK
+707 YSRYDTGSYFSVK
-720 KLEQSLD
+720 KLERGIND
-727 EAKAEWESTGA
+727 AKAEWESTGA
-738 KAEKTDAG
+738 KAEKTDTG
-746 WRFVTHEGMSNTIV
+746 WRFVTNEGMSNTVV
-760 TLFDAPDGT
+760 TLFDAPDNT
-769 CYEVTTHW
+769 CYEVEIHW
-777 TFDGSTEENQWGW
+777 SFDGSTAENEWGW
-790 NRDRAVEGEA
+790 NRDRAVEEEA
-800 VILQAMVNSFRTSKI
+800 VILQAMVKHFTIDATVRLTQVNASDTAAASTGYDALDAALDALGDMSVFSHALRYHDLSRPSGTEAEEHDNTNIDYRTTMAEQFRQYSWKEAGDLYHPGNEEFMVSCGRWTFI
-815 LFTDG
+815 LFGNYKNVLSFYDWGDG
-820 SPNGSESSDPAPD
+820 QEEGIYYSYEITNTGAE
-833 DTAFQADLQ
+833 TA
-842 LASNGGA
+842 
-849 SWLSLNT
+849 
-856 DGMAVGGHDPKDSAP
+856 
-871 TVLLDTCDYKEYD
+871 
-884 PSESSPSGSAVPPG
+884 
-898 GGNPLALCLS
+898 
-908 LSNSAR
+908 
-914 FTFYEGSDFMLYQH
+914 
-928 GDTRYYK
+928 
-935 VSSYG
+935 
-940 DYATIFDAMLAWYNK
+940 AW
-955 TPDKEATFESDLVLA
+955 D
-970 SNAATVDILAFCPA
+970 AFCEWYEKTAADGGTSTSTAAAANTVSRA
-984 SGESGSHAPLLT
+984 SITKSA
-996 GYSVALDSYEYKP
+996 DSY
-1009 IDKPKNLDGLD
+1009 
-1020 SVELWPHNAQA
+1020 
-1031 TCLIF
+1031 
-1036 YKGTNTVKYV
+1036 
-1046 SGKSERYYRAV
+1046 
-1057 GDFSIV
+1057 V
-1063 DNDGRTLYDLMRVWY
+1063 DNDDYLWYTAGGKLYRWREGGSVEVLHDLPVNDVTDTTVDATLSVVSDQVALRYYIGGGIMGSFVTELYGADGKQSATLYGYESIAISGSTIVETTKFPPTVNNLRLSTDGGKTWTSIGDADYFYGSVTEDGSSISYFPGALEIRDGYVYTTAVY
-1078 DTAEY
+1078 DI
-1083 SDMLTSDVRAQ
+1083 DHQKTSDPL
-1094 SKSFSWQEA
+1094 
-1103 AQNWAN
+1103 
-1109 AYYGT
+1109 
-1114 QKEVTSGSIYKFT
+1114 VTHS
-1127 WLNVTVNPAEE
+1127 
-1138 TTQAKRKAGEI
+1138 
-1149 DDNTYCFAVRVEF
+1149 VRV
-1162 TAESANALQ
+1162 NL
-1171 SAMAGNT
+1171 
-1178 VKCENPA
+1178 K
-1185 APKDAYEFYR
+1185 
-1195 CCTIQLRDD
+1195 
-1204 GRWYGTELGTGWLCA
+1204 TGAQEILD
-1219 IPKKEGLPP
+1219 
-1228 PFFAVFQRRAGKSTG
+1228 
-1243 TSQRYVV
+1243 

>member
-42 WLALAAFLL
+42 WLALAIFLL

-209 RYDVQELRYILRH
+209 HYDVQELRYILRH

-319 AQKKRGLGVVALVLA
+319 AQKKRGLGVVALVLT
-334 LTLTAGCAISWG
+334 LTLTAGCAVSWG
-346 ERAQKNDDPFA
+346 DKNELSDPFG
-357 DKSYT
+357 KSYT
-362 VDILLY
+362 IADIVYIGVEPDDTFRENAANAELLLRSDAQSITLTWTDHY
-368 EAPAFTDGFTDGTY
+368 KWDCTAAGSFEMTEENFDRYFDGSAFEAADNPAGWQESDMSAAKLRRENANTWCFTTSSPPDGLTDY
-382 PSFRTTTNT
+382 
-391 AGEKYVTLC
+391 LC
-400 DAWGSTSIY
+400 
-409 GPMEEYTLEKQSFY
+409 
-423 ALFGST
+423 
-429 KASPVDDLIQNNKS
+429 
-443 AWSGHCEEASDGQPN
+443 
-458 QVYLLKQKD
+458 LLQQKD
-467 GSVYL
+467 GTLYL
-472 GLAGDY
+472 AMGYYPDSKQTAPHCFHTL
-478 EEDGSELFCS
+478 
-488 VFRLNEQVNPIY
+488 FRLAEKAVPIY
-500 ASMDDYAAA
+500 ASMDDYAAKR
-509 CVEDL
+509 VEDL
-514 KKGTMTYSVSEN
+514 KQGTMTYYTSEN
-526 NDYASRSIEDTVAD
+526 GNYGSQAVEDTVAD

-545 LEQADSLGNL
+545 LEFADSLGNL

-575 EAGMQIDVI
+575 EAGVEIEPV
-584 GGQELTDDGYLNENW
+584 GGQYVTDDGYLRESW
-599 THYLTVLH
+599 THYLTVLR

-644 DFYVDYAGLD
+644 DFYVDYAGLNE
-654 LPKMFIP
+654 PKMYIP
-661 DLLNDTAADGYG
+661 NLLNAATDGYG

-800 VILQAMVNSFRTSKI
+800 EVLRAMVRSFTVNW
-815 LFTDG
+815 DADAAA
-820 SPNGSESSDPAPD
+820 DPALD
-833 DTAFQADLQ
+833 DSDFQADLQ

-849 SWLSLNT
+849 AWMYLSKNSAAVSDCNMRNVTPTVKLDECSYALLNEEFTPDDGKQTLTLWLSNN
-856 DGMAVGGHDPKDSAP
+856 DS
-871 TVLLDTCDYKEYD
+871 
-884 PSESSPSGSAVPPG
+884 SH
-898 GGNPLALCLS
+898 LA
-908 LSNSAR
+908 
-914 FTFYEGSDFMLYQH
+914 FYEGTNVMLYQR
-928 GDTRYYK
+928 DDARYYK
-935 VSSYG
+935 VSNFG
-940 DYATIFDAMLAWYNK
+940 DYATLYDAMLAWFNSAQSG
-955 TPDKEATFESDLVLA
+955 TEPSDASSATTANAVSRDSLIKAADSYVDLGGYLWYTAGGKLYRWREGGSVEVLHDLPV
-970 SNAATVDILAFCPA
+970 NDVTDTTVDATLSVVSDQVALRYYIGGGIMGSFVTELYGADGKQSA
-984 SGESGSHAPLLT
+984 TLYGYESIAISGSTIVETTKFPPTVNNLRLSTDGGKTWTSIGDADYFYGSVTEDGSSISYFPGALEIRD
-996 GYSVALDSYEYKP
+996 GYVYTTAVYD
-1009 IDKPKNLDGLD
+1009 IDHQK
-1020 SVELWPHNAQA
+1020 
-1031 TCLIF
+1031 
-1036 YKGTNTVKYV
+1036 
-1046 SGKSERYYRAV
+1046 
-1057 GDFSIV
+1057 
-1063 DNDGRTLYDLMRVWY
+1063 
-1078 DTAEY
+1078 
-1083 SDMLTSDVRAQ
+1083 TSDPL
-1094 SKSFSWQEA
+1094 
-1103 AQNWAN
+1103 
-1109 AYYGT
+1109 
-1114 QKEVTSGSIYKFT
+1114 VTHS
-1127 WLNVTVNPAEE
+1127 
-1138 TTQAKRKAGEI
+1138 
-1149 DDNTYCFAVRVEF
+1149 VRV
-1162 TAESANALQ
+1162 NL
-1171 SAMAGNT
+1171 
-1178 VKCENPA
+1178 K
-1185 APKDAYEFYR
+1185 
-1195 CCTIQLRDD
+1195 
-1204 GRWYGTELGTGWLCA
+1204 TGAQEILD
-1219 IPKKEGLPP
+1219 
-1228 PFFAVFQRRAGKSTG
+1228 
-1243 TSQRYVV
+1243 